1 MPQNQQ
7 QKNRKSNVKSTNKNS
22 SVENEKSK
30 HDKQYRR
37 SKSDDGSSDYSEDEN
52 SDTSSII
59 SRDSLKKTIKNGL
72 EEFDKVEYAK
82 LLAELFPSTY
92 SVKKARTLQSHS
104 KSKPIHSS
112 SSDSEEEEEKNPCPR
127 RSARLQKQYQQHQQ
141 QEKNEKECK
150 KKQEKQRKKQGTEK
164 KTSSSAKSEKED
176 LKNLEPT
183 LDKNGNYNIIIN
195 LQEPFDYLSDRYD
208 DDNSAM
214 NDSVFDDESISS
226 DQEESSGSDETY
238 RESES
243 NDSNSEEEGRFSTE
257 SSDDEDNKYSRH
269 DDDDDGDD
277 DGDDDSDDGGD
288 DDGDD
293 EGDDGDDDDSN
304 QEDVVTTRGFRNKSS
319 SSSSSSILEKANDVN
334 FTVNGK
340 SILSE
345 AKDDG
350 KNDKKSEKKNKIYGK
365 KSSDTH
371 HYHEK
376 EDEDELGSEDE
387 ATIQTIKQQMQ
398 SILEVDKNNKIAR
411 KTLQQM
417 IEKEEKIKRLRKK
430 KSIKQIRSNT
440 RKFGRLLQ
448 KKNSANDL
456 KYFKKYLTHEQQAD
470 VLKELTELNKIML
483 VDKPYRLTLLESKI
497 PQQYKAIALK
507 RIQNLRYMDTCSGE
521 YFKVKNWVDTFM
533 TIPFGVN
540 RTLPITMDVGV
551 EQCHTFMET
560 AKDILDSAVYGLNDA
575 KMQIM
580 QMVGQWI
587 SNPSALGSAIAIK
600 GPPGTG
606 KTTLVKEGISKILGR
621 DFAFIALGGATD
633 SSFLEGHSYTYEG
646 SMWGKIVEI
655 LIRCKSMNP
664 VIFFD
669 ELDKLSDTPKGEE
682 ITGIL
687 THLTDTSQNSQF
699 HDKYF
704 SEIAFDLSKCL
715 FIFSYNDESK
725 VNPILLDRMY
735 RIHTNGYGKK
745 DKTHIAQKYLIP
757 KIQSEVAFK
766 PEQIIIPDETIE
778 YIVEHHTNKEDG
790 VRNLKRCLEII
801 FTKLNLYRLM
811 KPGSKLFDKD
821 SSSIEVSFP
830 FTVTSNIVDMMI
842 KKAETNCPPMFMYT

>member
-7 QKNRKSNVKSTNKNS
+7 PQKNIKSIGTLSSKKATNEKATNKKPNL
-22 SVENEKSK
+22 
-30 HDKQYRR
+30 QYRR
-37 SKSDDGSSDYSEDEN
+37 SRSDDGN
-52 SDTSSII
+52 SDVSQEDGS
-59 SRDSLKKTIKNGL
+59 DV

-82 LLAELFPSTY
+82 LLAELFPSKY
-92 SVKKARTLQSHS
+92 SVNKAKTLQQNES
-104 KSKPIHSS
+104 KINKKIVDSS
-112 SSDSEEEEEKNPCPR
+112 SSSEEDEEERYPR
-127 RSARLQKQYQQHQQ
+127 RSARLQKQQQ
-141 QEKNEKECK
+141 QQKPERKER
-150 KKQEKQRKKQGTEK
+150 QERQSDEK
-164 KTSSSAKSEKED
+164 KDAITKRSKE
-176 LKNLEPT
+176 EEQP
-183 LDKNGNYNIIIN
+183 GNYNIVIN
-195 LQEPFDYLSDRYD
+195 LQEPFDNLSDQYD
-208 DDNSAM
+208 DDDSAL

-226 DQEESSGSDETY
+226 DQGESSGSDETY
-238 RESES
+238 RDGD
-243 NDSNSEEEGRFSTE
+243 DS
-257 SSDDEDNKYSRH
+257 
-269 DDDDDGDD
+269 DDDDD
-277 DGDDDSDDGGD
+277 DS
-288 DDGDD
+288 
-293 EGDDGDDDDSN
+293 EGTF
-304 QEDVVTTRGFRNKSS
+304 EEEEEEEEEVTTRGFRKNSASS
-319 SSSSSSILEKANDVN
+319 SSNTPAAADVVEKADNIN
-334 FTVNGK
+334 FTINGK
-340 SILSE
+340 SIFS
-345 AKDDG
+345 KDKNGEERDK
-350 KNDKKSEKKNKIYGK
+350 KNDKKNDKKD
-365 KSSDTH
+365 DTGRDD
-371 HYHEK
+371 
-376 EDEDELGSEDE
+376 EDEDEFGSEDE
-387 ATIQTIKQQMQ
+387 ATIQTIKAQMEA
-398 SILEVDKNNKIAR
+398 ILATDKNNKIAR
-411 KTLQQM
+411 KTLDQM
-417 IEKEEKIKRLRKK
+417 IEREEKIKMLRKK
-430 KSIKQIRSNT
+430 KSVKQMRSNT

-456 KYFKKYLTHEQQAD
+456 KYFKKYLSHEQQAE
-470 VLKELTELNKIML
+470 VLKELGELNKIML

-533 TIPFGVN
+533 TIPFGVHK
-540 RTLPITMDVGV
+540 TLPITMDVGV
-551 EQCHTFMET
+551 EQCHTFMEV
-560 AKDILDSAVYGLNDA
+560 AKDVLDSAVYGLNDA

-646 SMWGKIVEI
+646 STWGKIVEI

-735 RIHTNGYGKK
+735 RIHTNGYAKK

-766 PEQIIIPDETIE
+766 PDQIIIPDETIE

-821 SSSIEVSFP
+821 SSSIEVAFP
-830 FTVTSNIVDMMI
+830 FTVTSSVVDMMI
-842 KKAETNCPPMFMYT
+842 KKAETYSPPMFMYT

>member
-1 MPQNQQ
+1 LQQNESK
-7 QKNRKSNVKSTNKNS
+7 KN
-22 SVENEKSK
+22 
-30 HDKQYRR
+30 
-37 SKSDDGSSDYSEDEN
+37 
-52 SDTSSII
+52 
-59 SRDSLKKTIKNGL
+59 KKMI
-72 EEFDKVEYAK
+72 D
-82 LLAELFPSTY
+82 
-92 SVKKARTLQSHS
+92 
-104 KSKPIHSS
+104 SS
-112 SSDSEEEEEKNPCPR
+112 SSEEEEEEEEEKKQYPR
-127 RSARLQKQYQQHQQ
+127 RSARLQKQQPKLERQENKSVEKKDAGTKKDIFHQI
-141 QEKNEKECK
+141 
-150 KKQEKQRKKQGTEK
+150 KKQKYN
-164 KTSSSAKSEKED
+164 ED
-176 LKNLEPT
+176 GEEEQSGK
-183 LDKNGNYNIIIN
+183 YNIIIN
-195 LQEPFDYLSDRYD
+195 LQEPQFDYFSDRYD
-208 DDNSAM
+208 DDNDDSAM
-214 NDSVFDDESISS
+214 NDSVFDDESVSS
-226 DQEESSGSDETY
+226 DQGDSSGSDETY
-238 RESES
+238 RES
-243 NDSNSEEEGRFSTE
+243 
-257 SSDDEDNKYSRH
+257 
-269 DDDDDGDD
+269 DDDDDDSQGTDGSYEDD
-277 DGDDDSDDGGD
+277 D
-288 DDGDD
+288 
-293 EGDDGDDDDSN
+293 E
-304 QEDVVTTRGFRNKSS
+304 EEEVTTRGFRNSS
-319 SSSSSSILEKANDVN
+319 SSTNSQLAEKADNIS
-334 FTVNGK
+334 FTINGK
-340 SILSE
+340 SIFGSNDGE
-345 AKDDG
+345 EKDKDDDNVNYKG
-350 KNDKKSEKKNKIYGK
+350 KKDDKRDDKKDAGRNDE
-365 KSSDTH
+365 
-371 HYHEK
+371 
-376 EDEDELGSEDE
+376 EDEDEFGSEDE
-387 ATIQTIKQQMQ
+387 ATIQTIKAQMQ
-398 SILEVDKNNKIAR
+398 AILATDKNNKIAR
-411 KTLQQM
+411 KTLEQM
-417 IEKEEKIKRLRKK
+417 IEKEEKIKILRKK
-430 KSIKQIRSNT
+430 KSVKQIRSNT

-470 VLKELTELNKIML
+470 VLKELSELNKIML

-533 TIPFGVN
+533 TIPFGVHK
-540 RTLPITMDVGV
+540 TLPITMDVGV
-551 EQCHTFMET
+551 EQCHTFMEV
-560 AKDILDSAVYGLNDA
+560 AKDVLDSAVYGLNDA

-646 SMWGKIVEI
+646 STWGKIVEI

-669 ELDKLSDTPKGEE
+669 ELDKLSETPKGEE

-821 SSSIEVSFP
+821 SSSIEVAFP
-830 FTVTSNIVDMMI
+830 FTVTSSVVDMMI
-842 KKAETNCPPMFMYT
+842 KKAETNSPPMFMYT

>member
-1 MPQNQQ
+1 MPQKQH
-7 QKNRKSNVKSTNKNS
+7 KNLKLNTTS
-22 SVENEKSK
+22 SSKKASNEKPNL
-30 HDKQYRR
+30 QYRR
-37 SKSDDGSSDYSEDEN
+37 SRNDDGSSDGDNEDG
-52 SDTSSII
+52 SDV
-59 SRDSLKKTIKNGL
+59 
-72 EEFDKVEYAK
+72 EEFDKAEYAK
-82 LLAELFPSTY
+82 LLAELFPSKY
-92 SVKKARTLQSHS
+92 SETKAKTLQQQQQQQQG
-104 KSKPIHSS
+104 KSKKNKQIVDSS
-112 SSDSEEEEEKNPCPR
+112 SEDEEEEEQEERHPR
-127 RSARLQKQYQQHQQ
+127 RSARLQKQQQKTERSSSGRKEKKKSV
-141 QEKNEKECK
+141 EKNDTVAKSASKGAAKHELFHQI
-150 KKQEKQRKKQGTEK
+150 KKQKYN
-164 KTSSSAKSEKED
+164 ED
-176 LKNLEPT
+176 GVEQEEQP
-183 LDKNGNYNIIIN
+183 GNYNIVIN
-195 LQEPFDYLSDRYD
+195 LQEPNFDYLSDQYD
-208 DDNSAM
+208 DDNSEM

-226 DQEESSGSDETY
+226 DQGESSGSDETY
-238 RESES
+238 RDSDDDSEGSGSES
-243 NDSNSEEEGRFSTE
+243 GTERSYSEHEDEEEEVTTSGFRKN
-257 SSDDEDNKYSRH
+257 SSSSSNAQAEENGAGDNNINFTINGKSIFGNSKDGDRDGVANYKSKKDGKKDDVENDDH
-269 DDDDDGDD
+269 DDDDD
-277 DGDDDSDDGGD
+277 
-288 DDGDD
+288 
-293 EGDDGDDDDSN
+293 E
-304 QEDVVTTRGFRNKSS
+304 F
-319 SSSSSSILEKANDVN
+319 
-334 FTVNGK
+334 
-340 SILSE
+340 
-345 AKDDG
+345 
-350 KNDKKSEKKNKIYGK
+350 
-365 KSSDTH
+365 
-371 HYHEK
+371 
-376 EDEDELGSEDE
+376 GSEDE
-387 ATIQTIKQQMQ
+387 ATIRTIKAQMEA
-398 SILEVDKNNKIAR
+398 ILAKDKNNKIAR
-411 KTLQQM
+411 KTLEQM
-417 IEKEEKIKRLRKK
+417 IEKEEKIKMLRKK
-430 KSIKQIRSNT
+430 KSVKQMRSNT

-456 KYFKKYLTHEQQAD
+456 KYFKKYLTHEQQAE
-470 VLKELTELNKIML
+470 VLKELGELNKIML

-533 TIPFGVN
+533 TIPFGVH
-540 RTLPITMDVGV
+540 RMLPITMDVGV
-551 EQCHTFMET
+551 EKCHTFMEA

-587 SNPSALGSAIAIK
+587 SNPLALGSAIAIK

-646 SMWGKIVEI
+646 STWGKIVDI

-735 RIHTNGYGKK
+735 RIHTNGYAKK

-821 SSSIEVSFP
+821 SSSIEVTFP
-830 FTVTSNIVDMMI
+830 FTVTSSVVDIMI
-842 KKAETNCPPMFMYT
+842 KKAETNSPPMFMYT

>member
-7 QKNRKSNVKSTNKNS
+7 QKNRKSTGSL
-22 SVENEKSK
+22 NEKPCL
-30 HDKQYRR
+30 QYRR
-37 SKSDDGSSDYSEDEN
+37 SKNDDGSSDDGQF
-52 SDTSSII
+52 SDTSSTL
-59 SRDSLKKTIKNGL
+59 SHGDYKKKIKM

-82 LLAELFPSTY
+82 LLAELFPSKY
-92 SVKKARTLQSHS
+92 AVNKAKILQTQPQPHTR
-104 KSKPIHSS
+104 KTKQQLTDSS
-112 SSDSEEEEEKNPCPR
+112 SEEEGGSEENHKQYPR
-127 RSARLQKQYQQHQQ
+127 RSARLQKLSSNRNQ
-141 QEKNEKECK
+141 
-150 KKQEKQRKKQGTEK
+150 KQEKKEKCDDTVVKKSTKTGK
-164 KTSSSAKSEKED
+164 KEEQFYQSKKPKYNEEDDDEAKS
-176 LKNLEPT
+176 LI
-183 LDKNGNYNIIIN
+183 DKNGNYNIVIN
-195 LQEPFDYLSDRYD
+195 LQEPQFDYLSDHYD
-208 DDNSAM
+208 DDGDSAFD
-214 NDSVFDDESISS
+214 DSVFDDESISS
-226 DQEESSGSDETY
+226 DQEDSSC
-238 RESES
+238 
-243 NDSNSEEEGRFSTE
+243 
-257 SSDDEDNKYSRH
+257 SS
-269 DDDDDGDD
+269 
-277 DGDDDSDDGGD
+277 DDDSDDTYRES
-288 DDGDD
+288 DD
-293 EGDDGDDDDSN
+293 EHASGSESEYSDDDDVEE
-304 QEDVVTTRGFRNKSS
+304 QEEVTTRGSRKSS
-319 SSSSSSILEKANDVN
+319 AEDKAENIQ
-334 FTVNGK
+334 FTINGK
-340 SILSE
+340 SIFGE
-345 AKDDG
+345 EKEKNKDKVF
-350 KNDKKSEKKNKIYGK
+350 KNDGRKH
-365 KSSDTH
+365 DTSRN
-371 HYHEK
+371 
-376 EDEDELGSEDE
+376 EDEDELGSDDE

-398 SILEVDKNNKIAR
+398 AILEVDKNNKIAR
-411 KTLQQM
+411 KTLEQM

-430 KSIKQIRSNT
+430 KSVKQVRSNT

-456 KYFKKYLTHEQQAD
+456 KYFKKYLTHEQQTE
-470 VLKELTELNKIML
+470 VLKELSELNKIML

-533 TIPFGVN
+533 TIPFGVHK
-540 RTLPITMDVGV
+540 TLPITMDVGV
-551 EQCHTFMET
+551 EQCHTFMEA

-646 SMWGKIVEI
+646 STWGKIVEI

-821 SSSIEVSFP
+821 SSSIEVAFP
-830 FTVTSNIVDMMI
+830 FTVTSSVVDMMI
-842 KKAETNCPPMFMYT
+842 KKAETNSPPMFMYT

>member
-1 MPQNQQ
+1 MPQNP
-7 QKNRKSNVKSTNKNS
+7 QKKNLKLTGIS
-22 SVENEKSK
+22 SSQRVTSEKPPL
-30 HDKQYRR
+30 QYRR
-37 SKSDDGSSDYSEDEN
+37 SRNDDGDSDVTQEDG
-52 SDTSSII
+52 SDV
-59 SRDSLKKTIKNGL
+59 

-82 LLAELFPSTY
+82 LLAELFPSKY
-92 SVKKARTLQSHS
+92 SVNKAKTLQQNESRN
-104 KSKPIHSS
+104 KKIVDSS
-112 SSDSEEEEEKNPCPR
+112 SSSEEEEEEEERYPR
-127 RSARLQKQYQQHQQ
+127 RSARLQKQQKEKPER
-141 QEKNEKECK
+141 QERQGVEKKDAITKRAKEEFHPI
-150 KKQEKQRKKQGTEK
+150 KKQKHNEEC
-164 KTSSSAKSEKED
+164 EMKE
-176 LKNLEPT
+176 EQEQP
-183 LDKNGNYNIIIN
+183 GNYNIVIN
-195 LQEPFDYLSDRYD
+195 LQEPFDNLSDQYD
-208 DDNSAM
+208 DDDSAL

-226 DQEESSGSDETY
+226 DQGESSGSDETY
-238 RESES
+238 RDGD
-243 NDSNSEEEGRFSTE
+243 DS
-257 SSDDEDNKYSRH
+257 DE
-269 DDDDDGDD
+269 DDDDD
-277 DGDDDSDDGGD
+277 S
-288 DDGDD
+288 
-293 EGDDGDDDDSN
+293 EGTFEGEEEE
-304 QEDVVTTRGFRNKSS
+304 QEQEEEEVTTRGFRKNSISS
-319 SSSSSSILEKANDVN
+319 SSNTPAAAAAAATEIAEKADNIS
-334 FTVNGK
+334 FTINGK
-340 SILSE
+340 SIFSKDKDGE
-345 AKDDG
+345 EKDKNKMNYKDKKNNKKDDTG
-350 KNDKKSEKKNKIYGK
+350 RDH
-365 KSSDTH
+365 D
-371 HYHEK
+371 
-376 EDEDELGSEDE
+376 DEDEFGSEDE
-387 ATIQTIKQQMQ
+387 ATIQTIKAQMEA
-398 SILEVDKNNKIAR
+398 ILSTDKNNKIAR
-411 KTLQQM
+411 KTLDQM
-417 IEKEEKIKRLRKK
+417 IEREEKIKRLRKN
-430 KSIKQIRSNT
+430 KSVKQMRSNT
-440 RKFGRLLQ
+440 RKFGRLLK

-456 KYFKKYLTHEQQAD
+456 KYFKKYLSHEQQVE
-470 VLKELTELNKIML
+470 VLSELRELNKIML

-533 TIPFGVN
+533 TIPFGVHK
-540 RTLPITMDVGV
+540 TLPITMDVGV
-551 EQCHTFMET
+551 EQCHTFMEV
-560 AKDILDSAVYGLNDA
+560 AKDVLDSAVYGLNDA

-646 SMWGKIVEI
+646 STWGKIVDI

-766 PEQIIIPDETIE
+766 PEQIIIPDDTIE

-821 SSSIEVSFP
+821 SSSIEVAFP
-830 FTVTSNIVDMMI
+830 FTVTSSVVDMMI
-842 KKAETNCPPMFMYT
+842 KKAETYSPPMFMYT

>member
-7 QKNRKSNVKSTNKNS
+7 QKNRKLSVTSSSSKKSSSKEKEQSNL
-22 SVENEKSK
+22 
-30 HDKQYRR
+30 HQQYRR
-37 SKSDDGSSDYSEDEN
+37 SRNDDGSSDVSDDEYSDA
-52 SDTSSII
+52 SIDSPVKSS
-59 SRDSLKKTIKNGL
+59 KQEM

-82 LLAELFPSTY
+82 LLAELFPSKY
-92 SVKKARTLQSHS
+92 SVNKARTLQTHS
-104 KSKPIHSS
+104 KSQNVQSS
-112 SSDSEEEEEKNPCPR
+112 SSESESEKEEKQYPR
-127 RSARLQKQYQQHQQ
+127 RSARLQKQNGQ
-141 QEKNEKECK
+141 QEKQESRGKKETQETQGKKEKQGSQGKKETQGLDKKSTNVKNEFHQS
-150 KKQEKQRKKQGTEK
+150 KKQKYNEEKQEQQE
-164 KTSSSAKSEKED
+164 EN
-176 LKNLEPT
+176 LKNEPVV
-183 LDKNGNYNIIIN
+183 DKNGNYNIVIN
-195 LQEPFDYLSDRYD
+195 LQEPQFDYLSDRYD
-208 DDNSAM
+208 ENSEL

-226 DQEESSGSDETY
+226 DQGESSGSDETY
-238 RESES
+238 RESDDYS
-243 NDSNSEEEGRFSTE
+243 DDDSEESFSTE
-257 SSDDEDNKYSRH
+257 SSHRSHGCEDESHQDY
-269 DDDDDGDD
+269 
-277 DGDDDSDDGGD
+277 
-288 DDGDD
+288 D
-293 EGDDGDDDDSN
+293 E
-304 QEDVVTTRGFRNKSS
+304 QEQITTHGFRKNSLSS
-319 SSSSSSILEKANDVN
+319 SNVASKTENIN
-334 FTVNGK
+334 FTINGK
-340 SILSE
+340 SILGE
-345 AKDDG
+345 EKDKVNYKKDRNSSSKSD
-350 KNDKKSEKKNKIYGK
+350 KNDKNSKKD
-365 KSSDTH
+365 DTCMDN
-371 HYHEK
+371 
-376 EDEDELGSEDE
+376 DEDDLGSEDE
-387 ATIQTIKQQMQ
+387 ITIQTIKSQMQ
-398 SILEVDKNNKIAR
+398 AILEVDKNNKIAR
-411 KTLQQM
+411 NTLEQM
-417 IEKEEKIKRLRKK
+417 IEKEERIKRLRKE
-430 KSIKQIRSNT
+430 KSVKQMRSNT

-456 KYFKKYLTHEQQAD
+456 KYFKKYLTHEQQTE
-470 VLKELTELNKIML
+470 VLKELAELNKIML

-497 PQQYKAIALK
+497 PQQYKAVALK

-533 TIPFGVN
+533 TIPFGVHK
-540 RTLPITMDVGV
+540 TLSITMDVGV

-646 SMWGKIVEI
+646 STWGKIVEI

-715 FIFSYNDESK
+715 FIFSYNDESR

-735 RIHTNGYGKK
+735 RIHTNGYAKK

-766 PEQIIIPDETIE
+766 PDQIIIPDETIE

-821 SSSIEVSFP
+821 SSSIEVAFP
-830 FTVTSNIVDMMI
+830 FTVTSSVVDMMI
-842 KKAETNCPPMFMYT
+842 KKAETNAPPMFMYT

>member
-7 QKNRKSNVKSTNKNS
+7 QQKNKKSTGS
-22 SVENEKSK
+22 EKPSL
-30 HDKQYRR
+30 QYRR
-37 SKSDDGSSDYSEDEN
+37 SKNDDGSSDDDEY
-52 SDTSSII
+52 SDTSSTI
-59 SRDSLKKTIKNGL
+59 SQGPDKSSTKKKYKT
-72 EEFDKVEYAK
+72 EDFDKVEYAK

-92 SVKKARTLQSHS
+92 SVNKARTLQSQ
-104 KSKPIHSS
+104 SKPSSRKMKQQLVESS
-112 SSDSEEEEEKNPCPR
+112 SSSEEEVGEEKQHPR
-127 RSARLQKQYQQHQQ
+127 RSARLQKLSNKKQI
-141 QEKNEKECK
+141 QETRNEDARDEKHNTVEKKCEKVGKKNEEVFYQS
-150 KKQEKQRKKQGTEK
+150 KKQKYNEQDGDE
-164 KTSSSAKSEKED
+164 AKM
-176 LKNLEPT
+176 P
-183 LDKNGNYNIIIN
+183 LDKNGNYNIVIN
-195 LQEPFDYLSDRYD
+195 LQEPQFDYMSDRYD
-208 DDNSAM
+208 DDGDSAL
-214 NDSVFDDESISS
+214 NDSVFDDQSVSS
-226 DQEESSGSDETY
+226 DEGDSSYTLSDSDDTY
-238 RESES
+238 RESDDDETSSRSRSES
-243 NDSNSEEEGRFSTE
+243 CSDEEEG
-257 SSDDEDNKYSRH
+257 DDK
-269 DDDDDGDD
+269 
-277 DGDDDSDDGGD
+277 
-288 DDGDD
+288 
-293 EGDDGDDDDSN
+293 
-304 QEDVVTTRGFRNKSS
+304 QEEQEEEVTTRGFRKNSS
-319 SSSSSSILEKANDVN
+319 NTATAEEIVEKAENIQ
-334 FTVNGK
+334 FTINGK
-340 SILSE
+340 SIFGEEKVKNKEKMNCKLKSN
-345 AKDDG
+345 D
-350 KNDKKSEKKNKIYGK
+350 KNDTIETSRY
-365 KSSDTH
+365 
-371 HYHEK
+371 
-376 EDEDELGSEDE
+376 EDEEELGSEDE

-398 SILEVDKNNKIAR
+398 SILEIDKNNKIAR
-411 KTLQQM
+411 NTLEQM

-430 KSIKQIRSNT
+430 KSVKQMRSNT

-456 KYFKKYLTHEQQAD
+456 KYFKKYLTHEQQTE
-470 VLKELTELNKIML
+470 VLKELSELNKIML

-533 TIPFGVN
+533 TIPFGVHK
-540 RTLPITMDVGV
+540 TLPITMDVGV
-551 EQCHTFMET
+551 ERCHTFMEA

-646 SMWGKIVEI
+646 STWGKIVEI

-821 SSSIEVSFP
+821 SSSIEVAFP
-830 FTVTSNIVDMMI
+830 FTVTSSVVDMMI
-842 KKAETNCPPMFMYT
+842 KKAETNSPPMFMYT

>member
-1 MPQNQQ
+1 MPQNP
-7 QKNRKSNVKSTNKNS
+7 QKKNLKLNVTSSSKKSS
-22 SVENEKSK
+22 NEKPPL
-30 HDKQYRR
+30 QYRR
-37 SKSDDGSSDYSEDEN
+37 SRNDDGSSDGSEDG
-52 SDTSSII
+52 SDV
-59 SRDSLKKTIKNGL
+59 

-82 LLAELFPSTY
+82 LLAELFPSKY
-92 SVKKARTLQSHS
+92 SATKAKTLQQSTS
-104 KSKPIHSS
+104 KKSKQIVDSS
-112 SSDSEEEEEKNPCPR
+112 SSEEEEEEEKQHPR
-127 RSARLQKQYQQHQQ
+127 RSARLQKQQHKT
-141 QEKNEKECK
+141 E
-150 KKQEKQRKKQGTEK
+150 KQEKKGVEKKEKKEKEELFHQIKKQKYNEDV
-164 KTSSSAKSEKED
+164 ELQKE
-176 LKNLEPT
+176 EQQP
-183 LDKNGNYNIIIN
+183 GNYNIVIN
-195 LQEPFDYLSDRYD
+195 VQEPKLDYLSDEYD
-208 DDNSAM
+208 DDDSVM

-226 DQEESSGSDETY
+226 DQGESSGSDETY
-238 RESES
+238 TEEDSDSEGTDGS
-243 NDSNSEEEGRFSTE
+243 NYDDDDDD
-257 SSDDEDNKYSRH
+257 DDESIGGGGVASAASAGDNINFTINGKSIFGKEKFGKEKFGKENFGKENFGKEKFGKEKFDKEKDNDRVISKSKNDGKKHDTSRV
-269 DDDDDGDD
+269 DDGDD
-277 DGDDDSDDGGD
+277 DEFGSD
-288 DDGDD
+288 
-293 EGDDGDDDDSN
+293 
-304 QEDVVTTRGFRNKSS
+304 
-319 SSSSSSILEKANDVN
+319 
-334 FTVNGK
+334 
-340 SILSE
+340 
-345 AKDDG
+345 
-350 KNDKKSEKKNKIYGK
+350 
-365 KSSDTH
+365 
-371 HYHEK
+371 
-376 EDEDELGSEDE
+376 DE
-387 ATIQTIKQQMQ
+387 ATIQTIKAQMEA
-398 SILEVDKNNKIAR
+398 ILATDKNNKIAR
-411 KTLQQM
+411 KTLEQM
-417 IEKEEKIKRLRKK
+417 IEKQEKIKMLRKK
-430 KSIKQIRSNT
+430 KSVKQMRSNT

-456 KYFKKYLTHEQQAD
+456 KYFKKYLTHEEQAD
-470 VLKELTELNKIML
+470 VLKELSELNKIML

-533 TIPFGVN
+533 TIPFGVH

-551 EQCHTFMET
+551 EQCHTFMEA
-560 AKDILDSAVYGLNDA
+560 AKDTLDSAVYGLNDA

-587 SNPSALGSAIAIK
+587 SNPLALGSAIAIK

-646 SMWGKIVEI
+646 STWGKIVDI

-735 RIHTNGYGKK
+735 RIHTNGYAKK
-745 DKTHIAQKYLIP
+745 DKTHIAKRYLIP

-766 PEQIIIPDETIE
+766 PDQIIIPDETIE

-821 SSSIEVSFP
+821 SSSIDVTFP
-830 FTVTSNIVDMMI
+830 FTVTSSVVDIMI
-842 KKAETNCPPMFMYT
+842 KKAETNSPPMFMYT

>member
-1 MPQNQQ
+1 MPQNP
-7 QKNRKSNVKSTNKNS
+7 QKKNLKLTGIS
-22 SVENEKSK
+22 SSQRVTNEKPPL
-30 HDKQYRR
+30 QYRR
-37 SKSDDGSSDYSEDEN
+37 SRNDDGSSDDSEDG
-52 SDTSSII
+52 SDM
-59 SRDSLKKTIKNGL
+59 
-72 EEFDKVEYAK
+72 EEAFDKVEYAK
-82 LLAELFPSTY
+82 LLAELFPSKY
-92 SVKKARTLQSHS
+92 SATKAKTLQQQS
-104 KSKPIHSS
+104 KSKKSKQIVDSS
-112 SSDSEEEEEKNPCPR
+112 SSEEEEEEEKQHPR
-127 RSARLQKQYQQHQQ
+127 RSARLQKQQQRPER
-141 QEKNEKECK
+141 QEKKSVEKVEK
-150 KKQEKQRKKQGTEK
+150 KERKEKDELFHQIKKQKYN
-164 KTSSSAKSEKED
+164 ED
-176 LKNLEPT
+176 GEEQQP
-183 LDKNGNYNIIIN
+183 GNYNIVIN
-195 LQEPFDYLSDRYD
+195 VQEPKLDYLSDEYD
-208 DDNSAM
+208 DDDSVM

-226 DQEESSGSDETY
+226 DQGESSGSDETY
-238 RESES
+238 TENDDDESEGTGTEIS
-243 NDSNSEEEGRFSTE
+243 YEEE
-257 SSDDEDNKYSRH
+257 
-269 DDDDDGDD
+269 DGDD
-277 DGDDDSDDGGD
+277 DDE
-288 DDGDD
+288 GDD
-293 EGDDGDDDDSN
+293 EEEVITRGFRKNSSSSSNAQVAEKMTEKTKDNNINFTINGKSIFGKEIFDKEQDNDRFVISTSKNDGKHDKKHDKKHDTSRVDDGDDDD
-304 QEDVVTTRGFRNKSS
+304 
-319 SSSSSSILEKANDVN
+319 
-334 FTVNGK
+334 
-340 SILSE
+340 
-345 AKDDG
+345 
-350 KNDKKSEKKNKIYGK
+350 
-365 KSSDTH
+365 
-371 HYHEK
+371 
-376 EDEDELGSEDE
+376 DEFGSEDE
-387 ATIQTIKQQMQ
+387 ATIQTIKAQME
-398 SILEVDKNNKIAR
+398 SILATDKSNKIAR
-411 KTLQQM
+411 KTLEQM
-417 IEKEEKIKRLRKK
+417 IKKQEKIKMLRKK
-430 KSIKQIRSNT
+430 KSVKQMRSNT

-448 KKNSANDL
+448 KKNSGNDL
-456 KYFKKYLTHEQQAD
+456 KYFKKYLTHEEQAG
-470 VLKELTELNKIML
+470 VLKELGELNKIML

-533 TIPFGVN
+533 TIPFGVHK
-540 RTLPITMDVGV
+540 TLPITMDVGV
-551 EQCHTFMET
+551 EQCHTFMEA
-560 AKDILDSAVYGLNDA
+560 AKDTLDSAVYGLNDA

-587 SNPSALGSAIAIK
+587 SNPLALGSAIAIK

-633 SSFLEGHSYTYEG
+633 SSFMEGHSYTYEG
-646 SMWGKIVEI
+646 STWGKIVDI

-669 ELDKLSDTPKGEE
+669 ELDKLSETPKGEE

-735 RIHTNGYGKK
+735 RIHTNGYAKK
-745 DKTHIAQKYLIP
+745 DKTHIAKRYLIP

-821 SSSIEVSFP
+821 SSSIEVVFP
-830 FTVTSNIVDMMI
+830 FTVTSSVVDIMI
-842 KKAETNCPPMFMYT
+842 KKAETNSPPMFMYT

>member
-1 MPQNQQ
+1 MQYIDRRSKETRDGMPQNQHN
-7 QKNRKSNVKSTNKNS
+7 KNRKLTGIS
-22 SVENEKSK
+22 SSKKATNEKATNEK
-30 HDKQYRR
+30 PPLQYRR
-37 SKSDDGSSDYSEDEN
+37 SRNDDGTSDGSEDG
-52 SDTSSII
+52 SDV
-59 SRDSLKKTIKNGL
+59 

-82 LLAELFPSTY
+82 LLAELFPSKY
-92 SVKKARTLQSHS
+92 SATKAKTLQQQSQS
-104 KSKPIHSS
+104 KSKKNKQFVDSS
-112 SSDSEEEEEKNPCPR
+112 SEEEEEEGEEEGEGEEEEENQHPR
-127 RSARLQKQYQQHQQ
+127 RSARLQKKQHRPESQESKSVEKKEKDELFHQIKKQKYNEHGDLQ
-141 QEKNEKECK
+141 QEQ
-150 KKQEKQRKKQGTEK
+150 QEEQQ
-164 KTSSSAKSEKED
+164 
-176 LKNLEPT
+176 L
-183 LDKNGNYNIIIN
+183 GNYNIVIN
-195 LQEPFDYLSDRYD
+195 LQEPKLDYLSDEYD
-208 DDNSAM
+208 DGDSVM
-214 NDSVFDDESISS
+214 DDSVFDDEFVSS
-226 DQEESSGSDETY
+226 DQGETSGSDETY
-238 RESES
+238 TDNDDDDESES
-243 NDSNSEEEGRFSTE
+243 GTERSYEEEA
-257 SSDDEDNKYSRH
+257 
-269 DDDDDGDD
+269 
-277 DGDDDSDDGGD
+277 
-288 DDGDD
+288 
-293 EGDDGDDDDSN
+293 
-304 QEDVVTTRGFRNKSS
+304 QEEEEQVTTRGFRKISS
-319 SSSSSSILEKANDVN
+319 SSSNAQLAEKAEKAEKATDNIS
-334 FTVNGK
+334 FTINGK
-340 SILSE
+340 SIFGGE
-345 AKDDG
+345 KKDEKKDKDGG
-350 KNDKKSEKKNKIYGK
+350 KNDGKKNEKKH
-365 KSSDTH
+365 D
-371 HYHEK
+371 
-376 EDEDELGSEDE
+376 DDDDDFGSEDE
-387 ATIQTIKQQMQ
+387 ATIQTIKAQMEA
-398 SILEVDKNNKIAR
+398 ILATDKSNKIAR
-411 KTLQQM
+411 KTLEQM
-417 IEKEEKIKRLRKK
+417 LEKEEKIKTLRKK
-430 KSIKQIRSNT
+430 KGVKQMRSNT

-456 KYFKKYLTHEQQAD
+456 KYFKKYLTHEEQAN
-470 VLKELTELNKIML
+470 VLKELSELNKIML

-533 TIPFGVN
+533 TIPFGVH

-551 EQCHTFMET
+551 EQCHTFMEA
-560 AKDILDSAVYGLNDA
+560 AKDTLDSAVYGLNDA

-646 SMWGKIVEI
+646 STWGKIVDI
-655 LIRCKSMNP
+655 MIRCKSMNP

-669 ELDKLSDTPKGEE
+669 ELDKLSETPKGEE

-735 RIHTNGYGKK
+735 RIHTNGYNKK

-821 SSSIEVSFP
+821 SSSIDVTFP
-830 FTVTSNIVDMMI
+830 FTVTNSVVDIMI
-842 KKAETNCPPMFMYT
+842 KKVETNSAPMFMYT

>member
-1 MPQNQQ
+1 MPQNQ
-7 QKNRKSNVKSTNKNS
+7 KNNNKKSFLKSS
-22 SVENEKSK
+22 SKKTLTTEKPNL
-30 HDKQYRR
+30 QYRR
-37 SKSDDGSSDYSEDEN
+37 STNDDGSGDVSDEN
-52 SDTSSII
+52 SDSSSII
-59 SRDSLKKTIKNGL
+59 SRNSANPKKQFKKV
-72 EEFDKVEYAK
+72 EQFDKVDYAQ
-82 LLAELFPSTY
+82 LLAELFPSKY
-92 SVKKARTLQSHS
+92 STTKAQTMQNMKKKYKQVVEEE
-104 KSKPIHSS
+104 
-112 SSDSEEEEEKNPCPR
+112 SEESESETESETESEQEYRAPR
-127 RSARLQKQYQQHQQ
+127 RSARLKKQQ
-141 QEKNEKECK
+141 QEQEPKCESKAEKEVKPAKETKEELFYQSK
-150 KKQEKQRKKQGTEK
+150 KKKISHHDDGRGGHQPENKKLASS
-164 KTSSSAKSEKED
+164 TSSS
-176 LKNLEPT
+176 T
-183 LDKNGNYNIIIN
+183 GVDKNGNYNIVIN
-195 LQEPFDYLSDRYD
+195 LQEPLDYLSDQYD
-208 DDNSAM
+208 DDDSEM

-226 DQEESSGSDETY
+226 DQEGGSS
-238 RESES
+238 
-243 NDSNSEEEGRFSTE
+243 
-257 SSDDEDNKYSRH
+257 
-269 DDDDDGDD
+269 DDDDGDTLN
-277 DGDDDSDDGGD
+277 DDDSEESYNSDGSRSSFDADRDRDDN
-288 DDGDD
+288 
-293 EGDDGDDDDSN
+293 EE
-304 QEDVVTTRGFRNKSS
+304 QVTTRGFQKSAATS
-319 SSSSSSILEKANDVN
+319 ASASSITAATKDNIN

-340 SILSE
+340 SIFDKETENDKAKLKNKKHDDKYK
-345 AKDDG
+345 KDD
-350 KNDKKSEKKNKIYGK
+350 
-365 KSSDTH
+365 
-371 HYHEK
+371 
-376 EDEDELGSEDE
+376 EDEDEEEFGSEDE
-387 ATIQTIKQQMQ
+387 ATIQTIKAQMEA
-398 SILEVDKNNKIAR
+398 LLAKDKNNKIAR
-411 KTLQQM
+411 KTLDQM
-417 IEKEEKIKRLRKK
+417 IEREERIKSLRKK
-430 KSIKQIRSNT
+430 KSVKQMRSNT

-470 VLKELTELNKIML
+470 VLKELSELNKMML

-497 PQQYKAIALK
+497 PQHYKAVALK
-507 RIQNLRYMDTCSGE
+507 RIQNLRYMDSCSGE

-533 TIPFGVN
+533 TIPFGLYK
-540 RTLPITMDVGV
+540 TLPITMDAGV
-551 EQCHTFMET
+551 EQCHAFMED

-646 SMWGKIVEI
+646 STWGKIVEI

-669 ELDKLSDTPKGEE
+669 ELDKLSETPKGEE
-682 ITGIL
+682 IAGIL

-766 PEQIIIPDETIE
+766 PEQIVIADETIE

-821 SSSIEVSFP
+821 SSSIEVTFP
-830 FTVTSNIVDMMI
+830 FTVTNSVVDKMV
-842 KKAETNCPPMFMYT
+842 KKAETNSPPMFMYT

>member
-1 MPQNQQ
+1 MQYNQK
-7 QKNRKSNVKSTNKNS
+7 QKNKQDSETNKTDKSKPHLQCRRSRNDDDGNDDDCSDAS
-22 SVENEKSK
+22 SV
-30 HDKQYRR
+30 
-37 SKSDDGSSDYSEDEN
+37 
-52 SDTSSII
+52 
-59 SRDSLKKTIKNGL
+59 DSLVSNKKQFKTADK
-72 EEFDKVEYAK
+72 FDKVEYAT
-82 LLAELFPSTY
+82 LLAELFPSKY
-92 SVKKARTLQSHS
+92 SVNKARSLQTQS
-104 KSKPIHSS
+104 KKLKQHVESS
-112 SSDSEEEEEKNPCPR
+112 QSSSEEEEIEEKKSPR
-127 RSARLQKQYQQHQQ
+127 RSARLQKLSHDQNEK
-141 QEKNEKECK
+141 QEKCAEVCAKTHKNEKLVTRKSKSANAKEETFYQS
-150 KKQEKQRKKQGTEK
+150 KKQKYNE
-164 KTSSSAKSEKED
+164 ED
-176 LKNLEPT
+176 GDKPP
-183 LDKNGNYNIIIN
+183 LDKNGNYNIVIN
-195 LQEPFDYLSDRYD
+195 LQEPQFDYMTDQYD
-208 DDNSAM
+208 DDASEM

-226 DQEESSGSDETY
+226 DQEESSDNDDETY
-238 RESES
+238 NDSDHDSEGSYDSDLSES
-243 NDSNSEEEGRFSTE
+243 RSYSGDEQEEGE
-257 SSDDEDNKYSRH
+257 
-269 DDDDDGDD
+269 
-277 DGDDDSDDGGD
+277 
-288 DDGDD
+288 
-293 EGDDGDDDDSN
+293 
-304 QEDVVTTRGFRNKSS
+304 VTTRGFRNISS
-319 SSSSSSILEKANDVN
+319 SSNSGEAAQLAEKADNIS
-334 FTVNGK
+334 FTINGK
-340 SILSE
+340 SIFG
-345 AKDDG
+345 KDKDAEEKDYKG
-350 KNDKKSEKKNKIYGK
+350 KNKHHDNKHDV
-365 KSSDTH
+365 SRDDDE
-371 HYHEK
+371 HEF
-376 EDEDELGSEDE
+376 GSEDE
-387 ATIQTIKQQMQ
+387 ATIQTIKQQMEA
-398 SILEVDKNNKIAR
+398 ILSKDKNNKIAR
-411 KTLQQM
+411 KTLEQM

-430 KSIKQIRSNT
+430 KTIKQSRSNT

-456 KYFKKYLTHEQQAD
+456 KYFKKYLSHGQQVE
-470 VLKELTELNKIML
+470 VLKELGELNKIML

-533 TIPFGVN
+533 TIPFGVHK
-540 RTLPITMDVGV
+540 TLPITMDVGV
-551 EQCHTFMET
+551 EQCHTFMEL
-560 AKDILDSAVYGLNDA
+560 AKDVLDSAVYGLNDA

-646 SMWGKIVEI
+646 STWGKIVEI

-811 KPGSKLFDKD
+811 KPGSKLFYKD
-821 SSSIEVSFP
+821 SSSIEVAFP
-830 FTVTSNIVDMMI
+830 FTVTSNVVDMMI
-842 KKAETNCPPMFMYT
+842 KKAETNSPPMFMYT

>member
-7 QKNRKSNVKSTNKNS
+7 QKNRKSTDPSSKKSSLN
-22 SVENEKSK
+22 ENPSL
-30 HDKQYRR
+30 QYRR
-37 SKSDDGSSDYSEDEN
+37 SKNDDGNSDGDEY
-52 SDTSSII
+52 SDTSSTTSHGKNQHSI
-59 SRDSLKKTIKNGL
+59 KKQYNT
-72 EEFDKVEYAK
+72 EQFDKVEYAK
-82 LLAELFPSTY
+82 LLSELFPSKY
-92 SVKKARTLQSHS
+92 SVNKARTLKTQSR
-104 KSKPIHSS
+104 KMKQVVDLSS
-112 SSDSEEEEEKNPCPR
+112 SSSSSEEEVEENHYPR
-127 RSARLQKQYQQHQQ
+127 RSARLQKLSHQDQ
-141 QEKNEKECK
+141 SQKKE
-150 KKQEKQRKKQGTEK
+150 KQEKRDDVAKKGVHANKKEEVFYQSK
-164 KTSSSAKSEKED
+164 KTKYNEKDENEMDKST
-176 LKNLEPT
+176 PPP
-183 LDKNGNYNIIIN
+183 LDKNGNYNIVIN
-195 LQEPFDYLSDRYD
+195 LQEPQFDYMSDGYED
-208 DDNSAM
+208 EDNDSAM

-226 DQEESSGSDETY
+226 DQGNSSAADSDDTY
-238 RESES
+238 RESDYDSDGTRSES
-243 NDSNSEEEGRFSTE
+243 SYSDDEEEYEEEQVTTSGFRKNSSSNSESV
-257 SSDDEDNKYSRH
+257 SA
-269 DDDDDGDD
+269 
-277 DGDDDSDDGGD
+277 
-288 DDGDD
+288 
-293 EGDDGDDDDSN
+293 
-304 QEDVVTTRGFRNKSS
+304 
-319 SSSSSSILEKANDVN
+319 IAEKADIN
-334 FTVNGK
+334 FTINGK
-340 SILSE
+340 SLFGKTDE
-345 AKDDG
+345 EKDKKNYKNKGDG
-350 KNDKKSEKKNKIYGK
+350 KKHDA
-365 KSSDTH
+365 DT
-371 HYHEK
+371 YRNEY
-376 EDEDELGSEDE
+376 EDDLGSEDE

-398 SILEVDKNNKIAR
+398 AILTLDKNNKIAKR
-411 KTLQQM
+411 TLEQM
-417 IEKEEKIKRLRKK
+417 IEKEEKIKKLRKK
-430 KSIKQIRSNT
+430 KSVKQMRSNT

-456 KYFKKYLTHEQQAD
+456 KYFKKYLTHDQQSE
-470 VLKELTELNKIML
+470 VLKELEELNKIML

-533 TIPFGVN
+533 TIPFGVHK
-540 RTLPITMDVGV
+540 TLPITMDVGV
-551 EQCHTFMET
+551 EQCHTFMEA

-646 SMWGKIVEI
+646 STWGKIVEI

-735 RIHTNGYGKK
+735 RIHTNGYAKK

-821 SSSIEVSFP
+821 SSSIEVAFP
-830 FTVTSNIVDMMI
+830 FTVTSSVVDMMI
-842 KKAETNCPPMFMYT
+842 KKAETNSPPMFMYT

>member
-1 MPQNQQ
+1 MPQNQP
-7 QKNRKSNVKSTNKNS
+7 QKNIKSTGTS
-22 SVENEKSK
+22 SSKKTTNEKPNL
-30 HDKQYRR
+30 QYRR
-37 SKSDDGSSDYSEDEN
+37 SRNDDGN
-52 SDTSSII
+52 SDVSQEDGS
-59 SRDSLKKTIKNGL
+59 DV

-82 LLAELFPSTY
+82 LLAELFPSKY
-92 SVKKARTLQSHS
+92 SATKAKTLQQH
-104 KSKPIHSS
+104 KSINKKIVDSS
-112 SSDSEEEEEKNPCPR
+112 SSSEEEEEEQYLR
-127 RSARLQKQYQQHQQ
+127 RSVRLQKQQQKPERQERKEIKEKQSVFEKKDTTTKNKKEEFHQI
-141 QEKNEKECK
+141 
-150 KKQEKQRKKQGTEK
+150 KKQKHNEECDM
-164 KTSSSAKSEKED
+164 KE
-176 LKNLEPT
+176 EEQP
-183 LDKNGNYNIIIN
+183 GNYNIVIN
-195 LQEPFDYLSDRYD
+195 LQEPFDNLSDQYD
-208 DDNSAM
+208 DDSEM
-214 NDSVFDDESISS
+214 NDSVFDDDSISS
-226 DQEESSGSDETY
+226 DQGESSGSDETY
-238 RESES
+238 RDCNS
-243 NDSNSEEEGRFSTE
+243 N
-257 SSDDEDNKYSRH
+257 
-269 DDDDDGDD
+269 DDDDE
-277 DGDDDSDDGGD
+277 S
-288 DDGDD
+288 
-293 EGDDGDDDDSN
+293 EGTDTTYDN
-304 QEDVVTTRGFRNKSS
+304 EEEEVTTCGFRKKSS
-319 SSSSSSILEKANDVN
+319 SYSDNAAPPTEIAEKADNIS
-334 FTVNGK
+334 FTINGK
-340 SILSE
+340 SIFSKDKDGE
-345 AKDDG
+345 ENKDKDKMKYKDKKNNKKDDITRD
-350 KNDKKSEKKNKIYGK
+350 NDDG
-365 KSSDTH
+365 
-371 HYHEK
+371 
-376 EDEDELGSEDE
+376 DEDEFGSEDE
-387 ATIQTIKQQMQ
+387 ATIQTIKAQMEV
-398 SILEVDKNNKIAR
+398 ILATDKNNKIAK
-411 KTLQQM
+411 KTLDQM
-417 IEKEEKIKRLRKK
+417 IEKEEKIKRLRKN
-430 KSIKQIRSNT
+430 KSVKQMRSNT

-456 KYFKKYLTHEQQAD
+456 KYFKKYLTHEQQAE
-470 VLKELTELNKIML
+470 VLKELGELNKIML

-533 TIPFGVN
+533 TIPFGVHK
-540 RTLPITMDVGV
+540 TLPITMDVGV
-551 EQCHTFMET
+551 EQCHNFMEV
-560 AKDILDSAVYGLNDA
+560 AKDVLDSAVYGLNDA

-646 SMWGKIVEI
+646 STWGKIVEI

-735 RIHTNGYGKK
+735 RIHTNGYAKK

-821 SSSIEVSFP
+821 SSSIEVAFP
-830 FTVTSNIVDMMI
+830 FTVTSGVVDIMI
-842 KKAETNCPPMFMYT
+842 KKAETNSPPMFMYT

>member
-7 QKNRKSNVKSTNKNS
+7 PQKNIKSTGTS
-22 SVENEKSK
+22 SSKKATNEKANL
-30 HDKQYRR
+30 QYRR
-37 SKSDDGSSDYSEDEN
+37 SRNDDGNSDVSEDG
-52 SDTSSII
+52 SDV
-59 SRDSLKKTIKNGL
+59 
-72 EEFDKVEYAK
+72 EEFDKAEYAK
-82 LLAELFPSTY
+82 LLAELFPSKY
-92 SVKKARTLQSHS
+92 SVNKAITLQQHESRRNT
-104 KSKPIHSS
+104 KIVDSS
-112 SSDSEEEEEKNPCPR
+112 SSSEEEEEEEEQHPR
-127 RSARLQKQYQQHQQ
+127 RSARLQKQQQKPERQERKEKQERKERKEKQSVEKKDATTKCAKEEFHQS
-141 QEKNEKECK
+141 
-150 KKQEKQRKKQGTEK
+150 KKQKYNNEEQ
-164 KTSSSAKSEKED
+164 
-176 LKNLEPT
+176 P
-183 LDKNGNYNIIIN
+183 GNYNIVIN
-195 LQEPFDYLSDRYD
+195 LQEPFDHLSDQYD
-208 DDNSAM
+208 DDDSAM
-214 NDSVFDDESISS
+214 NDSVFDDQSISS
-226 DQEESSGSDETY
+226 DQGESSGSDETY
-238 RESES
+238 R
-243 NDSNSEEEGRFSTE
+243 DSDSG
-257 SSDDEDNKYSRH
+257 
-269 DDDDDGDD
+269 DDDDDEVTE
-277 DGDDDSDDGGD
+277 SSY
-288 DDGDD
+288 
-293 EGDDGDDDDSN
+293 EEE
-304 QEDVVTTRGFRNKSS
+304 QEEEQEEEVTTRGFRKNSVSS
-319 SSSSSSILEKANDVN
+319 SSNAAPAESAEKADN
-334 FTVNGK
+334 FSFTINGK
-340 SILSE
+340 SIFS
-345 AKDDG
+345 KDKDGEEKEKKNYGKKGG
-350 KNDKKSEKKNKIYGK
+350 KNDGK
-365 KSSDTH
+365 KDDTGRDH
-371 HYHEK
+371 
-376 EDEDELGSEDE
+376 EDEDEDEDEFGSEDE
-387 ATIQTIKQQMQ
+387 ATIQTIKAQMEA
-398 SILEVDKNNKIAR
+398 ILATDKNNKIAR
-411 KTLQQM
+411 KTLEQM
-417 IEKEEKIKRLRKK
+417 IEREEKIKQLRKK
-430 KSIKQIRSNT
+430 KSVKQMRSNT

-456 KYFKKYLTHEQQAD
+456 KYFKKYLSHEQQAD
-470 VLKELTELNKIML
+470 VLKELGELNKIML

-507 RIQNLRYMDTCSGE
+507 RIQNLRYMDTSSGE

-533 TIPFGVN
+533 TIPFGVHK
-540 RTLPITMDVGV
+540 TLPITMDVGV
-551 EQCHTFMET
+551 EQCHTFMEV
-560 AKDILDSAVYGLNDA
+560 AKDVLDSAVYGLNDA

-646 SMWGKIVEI
+646 STWGKIVDI

-735 RIHTNGYGKK
+735 RIHTNGYAKK

-766 PEQIIIPDETIE
+766 PEQIVIPDETIE

-821 SSSIEVSFP
+821 SSSIEVAFP
-830 FTVTSNIVDMMI
+830 FTVTSSVVDKMI
-842 KKAETNCPPMFMYT
+842 KKAETNSAPMFMYT

>member
-1 MPQNQQ
+1 MPQNQP
-7 QKNRKSNVKSTNKNS
+7 QKNIKLTGTSSSKKATNEKATNKKPNL
-22 SVENEKSK
+22 
-30 HDKQYRR
+30 QYRR
-37 SKSDDGSSDYSEDEN
+37 SRNDDGN
-52 SDTSSII
+52 SDVSEEDGS
-59 SRDSLKKTIKNGL
+59 DV

-82 LLAELFPSTY
+82 LLAELFPSKY
-92 SVKKARTLQSHS
+92 SVNKAKTLQQIDSRRN
-104 KSKPIHSS
+104 KKIVDSS
-112 SSDSEEEEEKNPCPR
+112 SSSSEEEEEEKEEEEEEERYPR
-127 RSARLQKQYQQHQQ
+127 RSVRLQKQQQHKPERKER
-141 QEKNEKECK
+141 QERQER
-150 KKQEKQRKKQGTEK
+150 QEKQSVEKKDVVTKRAKEEFHPIKKQKYNNEE
-164 KTSSSAKSEKED
+164 SELKE
-176 LKNLEPT
+176 EEQP
-183 LDKNGNYNIIIN
+183 GNYNIVIN
-195 LQEPFDYLSDRYD
+195 LQEPFDNLSDQYD
-208 DDNSAM
+208 DDDSAL

-226 DQEESSGSDETY
+226 DQGESSGSDETY
-238 RESES
+238 R
-243 NDSNSEEEGRFSTE
+243 
-257 SSDDEDNKYSRH
+257 
-269 DDDDDGDD
+269 
-277 DGDDDSDDGGD
+277 DSDSG
-288 DDGDD
+288 
-293 EGDDGDDDDSN
+293 GDDDDSEGTESSYEEE
-304 QEDVVTTRGFRNKSS
+304 QEEEEEVTTRGFRKNSASS
-319 SSSSSSILEKANDVN
+319 SSNTAAAEIAEKADNIS
-334 FTVNGK
+334 FTINGK
-340 SILSE
+340 SIFS
-345 AKDDG
+345 KDKDG
-350 KNDKKSEKKNKIYGK
+350 EEKDKKNDKKDDKKNDK
-365 KSSDTH
+365 KDNTGRD
-371 HYHEK
+371 Y
-376 EDEDELGSEDE
+376 EDEDEDEFGSEDE
-387 ATIQTIKQQMQ
+387 ATIQTIKAQMEA
-398 SILEVDKNNKIAR
+398 ILATDKNNKIAR
-411 KTLQQM
+411 KTLDQM
-417 IEKEEKIKRLRKK
+417 IEREEKIKRLRKK
-430 KSIKQIRSNT
+430 KSVKQMRSNT

-456 KYFKKYLTHEQQAD
+456 KYFKKYLSHEQQAE
-470 VLKELTELNKIML
+470 VLKELGQLNKIML

-533 TIPFGVN
+533 TIPFGVHK
-540 RTLPITMDVGV
+540 TLPITMDVGV
-551 EQCHTFMET
+551 EQCHAFMEV
-560 AKDILDSAVYGLNDA
+560 AKDVLDSAVYGLNDA

-646 SMWGKIVEI
+646 STWGKIVEI

-704 SEIAFDLSKCL
+704 SEIPFDLSKCL

-735 RIHTNGYGKK
+735 RIHTNGYAKK

-821 SSSIEVSFP
+821 STSIDVTFP
-830 FTVTSNIVDMMI
+830 FTVTSSVVDMMI
-842 KKAETNCPPMFMYT
+842 KKAETYSPPMFMYT

>member
-7 QKNRKSNVKSTNKNS
+7 QKNRKLTVTSSSSKKSS
-22 SVENEKSK
+22 SKENEKSNLQ
-30 HDKQYRR
+30 KQYRR
-37 SKSDDGSSDYSEDEN
+37 SRNDDGSSDVSGDEV
-52 SDTSSII
+52 SDTSI
-59 SRDSLKKTIKNGL
+59 DSGVKSSKPKQEM
-72 EEFDKVEYAK
+72 EEFDSVEYAK
-82 LLAELFPSTY
+82 LLAELFPSKY
-92 SVKKARTLQSHS
+92 STNKAKTLQNHS
-104 KSKPIHSS
+104 KNKLIC
-112 SSDSEEEEEKNPCPR
+112 SSDSEQEEEDQQEEEKQYPR
-127 RSARLQKQYQQHQQ
+127 RSVRLQRQCRQ
-141 QEKNEKECK
+141 QEKQG
-150 KKQEKQRKKQGTEK
+150 KQEKCNDNQIVEK
-164 KTSSSAKSEKED
+164 KTACVKKEKQEEKSK
-176 LKNLEPT
+176 KVEPT
-183 LDKNGNYNIIIN
+183 LEKNGNYNIVIN
-195 LQEPFDYLSDRYD
+195 LQEPQFDYLSDRYD
-208 DDNSAM
+208 DEDSAM

-226 DQEESSGSDETY
+226 DQGESSGSDETY
-238 RESES
+238 RES
-243 NDSNSEEEGRFSTE
+243 DSDDYSDHDSERSFSTE
-257 SSDDEDNKYSRH
+257 SSHRDDHEDDEDDSDENSDKEQITTRGFRKNSSSSSKLIEKTDNINFTINGKSILGNEKDKMSHGKKYDSENNDH
-269 DDDDDGDD
+269 DDDDDDD
-277 DGDDDSDDGGD
+277 
-288 DDGDD
+288 
-293 EGDDGDDDDSN
+293 
-304 QEDVVTTRGFRNKSS
+304 
-319 SSSSSSILEKANDVN
+319 
-334 FTVNGK
+334 
-340 SILSE
+340 
-345 AKDDG
+345 
-350 KNDKKSEKKNKIYGK
+350 
-365 KSSDTH
+365 
-371 HYHEK
+371 
-376 EDEDELGSEDE
+376 LGSEDE
-387 ATIQTIKQQMQ
+387 MTIQTIKKQMQ
-398 SILEVDKNNKIAR
+398 AILEVDKNNKIAR
-411 KTLQQM
+411 KTLEQM
-417 IEKEEKIKRLRKK
+417 IEKEERIKRLRKK
-430 KSIKQIRSNT
+430 KSVKQIRSNT

-456 KYFKKYLTHEQQAD
+456 KYFKKYLTHEQQTD

-533 TIPFGVN
+533 TIPFGVHKS
-540 RTLPITMDVGV
+540 LSITMDVGV
-551 EQCHTFMET
+551 EKCHTFMEA

-646 SMWGKIVEI
+646 STWGKIVEI

-821 SSSIEVSFP
+821 SSSIEVTFP
-830 FTVTSNIVDMMI
+830 FTVTSGVVDMMI
-842 KKAETNCPPMFMYT
+842 KKAETNSPPMFMYT

>member
-1 MPQNQQ
+1 MSQNQQ
-7 QKNRKSNVKSTNKNS
+7 QKNRKLNVTS
-22 SVENEKSK
+22 SSSKKVSNEKPNL
-30 HDKQYRR
+30 QYRR
-37 SKSDDGSSDYSEDEN
+37 SRNDDGSDIGDDN
-52 SDTSSII
+52 SD
-59 SRDSLKKTIKNGL
+59 L

-82 LLAELFPSTY
+82 LLAELFPSKY
-92 SVKKARTLQSHS
+92 STTKAKTLQQIDSR
-104 KSKPIHSS
+104 KKQIVDSS
-112 SSDSEEEEEKNPCPR
+112 SSSSEEEEEEKQYPR
-127 RSARLQKQYQQHQQ
+127 RSARLQKKQQKP
-141 QEKNEKECK
+141 ERSERSE
-150 KKQEKQRKKQGTEK
+150 KQEKQSVEKKDAIEKKNVNTKSTKKEESFHQIKKQKYNEDGEL
-164 KTSSSAKSEKED
+164 KEGEQSG
-176 LKNLEPT
+176 K
-183 LDKNGNYNIIIN
+183 YNIVIN
-195 LQEPFDYLSDRYD
+195 LQDPQFDYLSDRYD
-208 DDNSAM
+208 DGDSAM
-214 NDSVFDDESISS
+214 DDSVFDDESISS
-226 DQEESSGSDETY
+226 DQGESSGSDETY
-238 RESES
+238 RDSDDDSEVS
-243 NDSNSEEEGRFSTE
+243 GSGSETE
-257 SSDDEDNKYSRH
+257 SSYGEHEDEDDDE
-269 DDDDDGDD
+269 
-277 DGDDDSDDGGD
+277 
-288 DDGDD
+288 
-293 EGDDGDDDDSN
+293 E
-304 QEDVVTTRGFRNKSS
+304 EVTTRGFRKNSS
-319 SSSSSSILEKANDVN
+319 SSNTQVTEKGAGAGDDNIN
-334 FTVNGK
+334 FTINGK
-340 SILSE
+340 SIFGE
-345 AKDDG
+345 EKDKVNYKKD
-350 KNDKKSEKKNKIYGK
+350 KNSSNKNH
-365 KSSDTH
+365 DACLDH
-371 HYHEK
+371 D
-376 EDEDELGSEDE
+376 DEDDDDDLGSEDE
-387 ATIQTIKQQMQ
+387 ATIRTIKAQMQ
-398 SILEVDKNNKIAR
+398 AILEVDKNNKIAR
-411 KTLQQM
+411 NTLEQM
-417 IEKEEKIKRLRKK
+417 IEKEERIKRLRKK
-430 KSIKQIRSNT
+430 KNVKQTRSNT

-456 KYFKKYLTHEQQAD
+456 KYFKKYLTHEQQAE
-470 VLKELTELNKIML
+470 VLKELGELNKIML

-533 TIPFGVN
+533 TIPFGVHK
-540 RTLPITMDVGV
+540 TLPITMDVGV
-551 EQCHTFMET
+551 EQCHTFMEA

-646 SMWGKIVEI
+646 STWGKIVEI

-821 SSSIEVSFP
+821 SSSIEVAFP
-830 FTVTSNIVDMMI
+830 FTVTSNVVDMMI
-842 KKAETNCPPMFMYT
+842 KKAETNSPPMFMYT

>member
-1 MPQNQQ
+1 MPHNQH
-7 QKNRKSNVKSTNKNS
+7 QKKGGKVNVI
-22 SVENEKSK
+22 EKPNL
-30 HDKQYRR
+30 QYRR
-37 SKSDDGSSDYSEDEN
+37 SRNDDGSDTGDDN
-52 SDTSSII
+52 SDV
-59 SRDSLKKTIKNGL
+59 

-82 LLAELFPSTY
+82 LLAELFPSKY
-92 SVKKARTLQSHS
+92 STTKAKTLQKQNESR
-104 KSKPIHSS
+104 KKQIVDSS
-112 SSDSEEEEEKNPCPR
+112 SSEEEQEEREQYPR
-127 RSARLQKQYQQHQQ
+127 RSARLQKKQQKP
-141 QEKNEKECK
+141 ERSES
-150 KKQEKQRKKQGTEK
+150 EKQSIEKKDATEK
-164 KTSSSAKSEKED
+164 KNVNAKITKKEESFHQIKKQKYNEHED
-176 LKNLEPT
+176 GELKEGEQSG
-183 LDKNGNYNIIIN
+183 KYNIVIN
-195 LQEPFDYLSDRYD
+195 LQEPQFDYFSDRYD
-208 DDNSAM
+208 ENDDSAM
-214 NDSVFDDESISS
+214 DDSVFDDESISS
-226 DQEESSGSDETY
+226 DQDESSGSDETY
-238 RESES
+238 RDSDDSEGGGS
-243 NDSNSEEEGRFSTE
+243 GNETE
-257 SSDDEDNKYSRH
+257 SSYSEDENEDN
-269 DDDDDGDD
+269 DN
-277 DGDDDSDDGGD
+277 
-288 DDGDD
+288 
-293 EGDDGDDDDSN
+293 E
-304 QEDVVTTRGFRNKSS
+304 EEEEVVTTRGFRKNSS
-319 SSSSSSILEKANDVN
+319 SSNAQVTEKGAGAGAGAVAGDSNIN
-334 FTVNGK
+334 FTINGK
-340 SILSE
+340 SIFGE
-345 AKDDG
+345 
-350 KNDKKSEKKNKIYGK
+350 EKNKANYK
-365 KSSDTH
+365 KDKNSSKKHDTSRND
-371 HYHEK
+371 
-376 EDEDELGSEDE
+376 DEDDEFGSEDE
-387 ATIQTIKQQMQ
+387 ATIRTIKAQMEA
-398 SILEVDKNNKIAR
+398 ILEVDKNNKIAR
-411 KTLQQM
+411 NTLEQM
-417 IEKEEKIKRLRKK
+417 IEKEERIKRLRKK
-430 KSIKQIRSNT
+430 KNMKQTRSNT

-456 KYFKKYLTHEQQAD
+456 KYFKKYLTHEQQAE
-470 VLKELTELNKIML
+470 VLKELSELNKIML

-533 TIPFGVN
+533 TIPFGVHK
-540 RTLPITMDVGV
+540 TLPITMDVGV
-551 EQCHTFMET
+551 EQCHTFMEG

-646 SMWGKIVEI
+646 STWGKIVEI
-655 LIRCKSMNP
+655 LIRCNSMNP

-821 SSSIEVSFP
+821 SSSIEVAFP
-830 FTVTSNIVDMMI
+830 FTVTSSVVDMMI
-842 KKAETNCPPMFMYT
+842 KKAETNSPPMFMYT

>member
-1 MPQNQQ
+1 MSQNQQ
-7 QKNRKSNVKSTNKNS
+7 QKKNKQLIVTS
-22 SVENEKSK
+22 SSKKASNEKP
-30 HDKQYRR
+30 DLQYRR
-37 SKSDDGSSDYSEDEN
+37 SKNDDGN
-52 SDTSSII
+52 SDASQDGS
-59 SRDSLKKTIKNGL
+59 DV

-82 LLAELFPSTY
+82 LLAELFPSKY
-92 SVKKARTLQSHS
+92 SATRAKTLQQNERRKHKQDVDS
-104 KSKPIHSS
+104 P
-112 SSDSEEEEEKNPCPR
+112 SEEEEEEEEKQYPR
-127 RSARLQKQYQQHQQ
+127 RSARLQKQQHKP
-141 QEKNEKECK
+141 EKKEKQSVEK
-150 KKQEKQRKKQGTEK
+150 KDAITKGTKEDIFHQIKKQKFNEGGEEEQSGK
-164 KTSSSAKSEKED
+164 
-176 LKNLEPT
+176 
-183 LDKNGNYNIIIN
+183 YNIVIN
-195 LQEPFDYLSDRYD
+195 LQEPQFDYFSDQYD
-208 DDNSAM
+208 DDDDSAM

-226 DQEESSGSDETY
+226 DQGESSGSDETY
-238 RESES
+238 R
-243 NDSNSEEEGRFSTE
+243 DS
-257 SSDDEDNKYSRH
+257 
-269 DDDDDGDD
+269 
-277 DGDDDSDDGGD
+277 
-288 DDGDD
+288 
-293 EGDDGDDDDSN
+293 DDDDS
-304 QEDVVTTRGFRNKSS
+304 QRTEDSYEDDEEEEEEEEVTTRGFRKNSS
-319 SSSSSSILEKANDVN
+319 SSSNAQVAEKTDNIS
-334 FTVNGK
+334 FTINGK
-340 SILSE
+340 SIFGGKDSE
-345 AKDDG
+345 EKDKGGDDVNYNGKKDG
-350 KNDKKSEKKNKIYGK
+350 KNDDKKDGK
-365 KSSDTH
+365 KHDIGRDNDDD
-371 HYHEK
+371 
-376 EDEDELGSEDE
+376 DEIGSEDE
-387 ATIQTIKQQMQ
+387 VTIQTIKAQMEA
-398 SILEVDKNNKIAR
+398 ILATDKNNKIAR
-411 KTLQQM
+411 KTLEQM
-417 IEKEEKIKRLRKK
+417 IEKEEKIKMLRKK
-430 KSIKQIRSNT
+430 KSVKQVRSNT

-456 KYFKKYLTHEQQAD
+456 KYFKKYLTHEQQAE
-470 VLKELTELNKIML
+470 VLKELSELNKIML

-497 PQQYKAIALK
+497 PQQYKAVALK
-507 RIQNLRYMDTCSGE
+507 RIQNLRYMDTSSGE

-533 TIPFGVN
+533 TIPFGVHK
-540 RTLPITMDVGV
+540 TLPITMEVGV
-551 EQCHTFMET
+551 EQCHTFMEV
-560 AKDILDSAVYGLNDA
+560 AKDVLDSAVYGLNDA

-646 SMWGKIVEI
+646 STWGKIVEI

-669 ELDKLSDTPKGEE
+669 ELDKLSETPKGEE

-704 SEIAFDLSKCL
+704 SEIPFDLSKCL

-735 RIHTNGYGKK
+735 RIHTNGYAKK

-790 VRNLKRCLEII
+790 VRNLKRCLEIV

-821 SSSIEVSFP
+821 SSSIDVTFP
-830 FTVTSNIVDMMI
+830 FTVTTSVVDKMI
-842 KKAETNCPPMFMYT
+842 KKADTNSAPMFMYT

>member
-1 MPQNQQ
+1 MP
-7 QKNRKSNVKSTNKNS
+7 KNTKKSSSLSSKNAS
-22 SVENEKSK
+22 NEKPNL
-30 HDKQYRR
+30 QYRR
-37 SKSDDGSSDYSEDEN
+37 SRNDDDGNGGNGGSDVGDN
-52 SDTSSII
+52 DV
-59 SRDSLKKTIKNGL
+59 

-82 LLAELFPSTY
+82 LLAELFPSKY
-92 SVKKARTLQSHS
+92 SVNKAKTMQNAKIRNKQ
-104 KSKPIHSS
+104 IVE
-112 SSDSEEEEEKNPCPR
+112 SEEEEEQEEEQEEEEQSNRAPR
-127 RSARLQKQYQQHQQ
+127 RSARLQKQQQ
-141 QEKNEKECK
+141 QDHHDHVPKCVSKKESKESKEDVFYQSK
-150 KKQEKQRKKQGTEK
+150 KRKISHHDDDGETEK
-164 KTSSSAKSEKED
+164 KKMASSAIGAA
-176 LKNLEPT
+176 
-183 LDKNGNYNIIIN
+183 DKNGNYNIVIN
-195 LQEPFDYLSDRYD
+195 LQEPFDYLSDQYD
-208 DDNSAM
+208 DDDSEM
-214 NDSVFDDESISS
+214 NDSVFDDASISS
-226 DQEESSGSDETY
+226 DQEESSDDDDVRSDG
-238 RESES
+238 
-243 NDSNSEEEGRFSTE
+243 DS
-257 SSDDEDNKYSRH
+257 
-269 DDDDDGDD
+269 DDDDDSEESYDTDRSG
-277 DGDDDSDDGGD
+277 SSF
-288 DDGDD
+288 
-293 EGDDGDDDDSN
+293 DDDDE
-304 QEDVVTTRGFRNKSS
+304 QITTRGFRKDVHIPSS
-319 SSSSSSILEKANDVN
+319 SSSYPSSSIPEASSAATTDNIN
-334 FTVNGK
+334 FIVNGK
-340 SILSE
+340 SIF
-345 AKDDG
+345 
-350 KNDKKSEKKNKIYGK
+350 EKEK
-365 KSSDTH
+365 
-371 HYHEK
+371 EK
-376 EDEDELGSEDE
+376 EDGKTKIKNKSHGDKKGDKKHDTSSRVIEDHGDDDEDEEFGSEDE
-387 ATIQTIKQQMQ
+387 ATIQTIKSQME
-398 SILEVDKNNKIAR
+398 LLLATDKNNKIAR
-411 KTLQQM
+411 KTLDQM
-417 IEKEEKIKRLRKK
+417 IEKEEKIRMLRKK
-430 KSIKQIRSNT
+430 KSVKQMRSNT
-440 RKFGRLLQ
+440 RKFGRLLK

-470 VLKELTELNKIML
+470 VLKELGNLNKIML

-507 RIQNLRYMDTCSGE
+507 RIQNLRYMDSCSGE

-533 TIPFGVN
+533 TIPFGVH

-551 EQCHTFMET
+551 EQCHAFMED

-633 SSFLEGHSYTYEG
+633 SSFMEGHSYTYEG
-646 SMWGKIVEI
+646 STWGKIVDI

-669 ELDKLSDTPKGEE
+669 ELDKLSETPRGEE
-682 ITGIL
+682 IAGIL

-830 FTVTSNIVDMMI
+830 FTVTNSVVDKMV
-842 KKAETNCPPMFMYT
+842 KKAETNSPPMFMYT

>member
-1 MPQNQQ
+1 MHVNVVYRRRRDNNMPQNQQ
-7 QKNRKSNVKSTNKNS
+7 PQKNIKSTGNS
-22 SVENEKSK
+22 SSKKATNKKATNEKANL
-30 HDKQYRR
+30 QYRR
-37 SKSDDGSSDYSEDEN
+37 SRNDDGDSDVTQEDG
-52 SDTSSII
+52 SDV
-59 SRDSLKKTIKNGL
+59 

-82 LLAELFPSTY
+82 LLAELFPSKY
-92 SVKKARTLQSHS
+92 SVNKAKTLQQNESRN
-104 KSKPIHSS
+104 KKIVDSS
-112 SSDSEEEEEKNPCPR
+112 SSSEEEEEEEERYPR
-127 RSARLQKQYQQHQQ
+127 RSARLQKQQKEKPER
-141 QEKNEKECK
+141 QERQGVEKKDAITKRAKEEFHPI
-150 KKQEKQRKKQGTEK
+150 KKQKHNEEC
-164 KTSSSAKSEKED
+164 EMKE
-176 LKNLEPT
+176 EQEQP
-183 LDKNGNYNIIIN
+183 GNYNIVIN
-195 LQEPFDYLSDRYD
+195 LQEPFDNLSDQYD
-208 DDNSAM
+208 DDDSAL

-226 DQEESSGSDETY
+226 DQGESSGSDETY
-238 RESES
+238 RDGD
-243 NDSNSEEEGRFSTE
+243 DS
-257 SSDDEDNKYSRH
+257 DE
-269 DDDDDGDD
+269 DDDDD
-277 DGDDDSDDGGD
+277 S
-288 DDGDD
+288 
-293 EGDDGDDDDSN
+293 EGTFEGEEEE
-304 QEDVVTTRGFRNKSS
+304 QEQEEEEVTTRGFRKNSISS
-319 SSSSSSILEKANDVN
+319 SSNTPAAAAAAATEIAEKADNIS
-334 FTVNGK
+334 FTINGK
-340 SILSE
+340 SIFSKDKDGE
-345 AKDDG
+345 EKDKNKMNYKDKKNNKKDDTG
-350 KNDKKSEKKNKIYGK
+350 RDH
-365 KSSDTH
+365 D
-371 HYHEK
+371 
-376 EDEDELGSEDE
+376 DEDEFGSEDE
-387 ATIQTIKQQMQ
+387 ATIQTIKAQMEA
-398 SILEVDKNNKIAR
+398 ILSTDKNNKIAR
-411 KTLQQM
+411 KTLDQM
-417 IEKEEKIKRLRKK
+417 IEREEKIKRLRKN
-430 KSIKQIRSNT
+430 KSVKQMRSNT
-440 RKFGRLLQ
+440 RKFGRLLK

-456 KYFKKYLTHEQQAD
+456 KYFKKYLSHEQQVE
-470 VLKELTELNKIML
+470 VLSELRELNKIML

-533 TIPFGVN
+533 TIPFGVHK
-540 RTLPITMDVGV
+540 TLPITMDVGV
-551 EQCHTFMET
+551 EQCHTFMEV
-560 AKDILDSAVYGLNDA
+560 AKDVLDSAVYGLNDA

-646 SMWGKIVEI
+646 STWGKIVDI

-766 PEQIIIPDETIE
+766 PEQIIIPDDTIE

-821 SSSIEVSFP
+821 SSSIEVAFP
-830 FTVTSNIVDMMI
+830 FTVTSSVVDMMI
-842 KKAETNCPPMFMYT
+842 KKAETYSPPMFMYT

>member
-1 MPQNQQ
+1 MPQNQN
-7 QKNRKSNVKSTNKNS
+7 QKNRKLTVTSSSSTSKKLS
-22 SVENEKSK
+22 KEKLNLK
-30 HDKQYRR
+30 QQYRR
-37 SKSDDGSSDYSEDEN
+37 SRNDDGSSHDSADEYSDASN
-52 SDTSSII
+52 DSSV
-59 SRDSLKKTIKNGL
+59 KQQKM

-82 LLAELFPSTY
+82 LLAELFPSKY
-92 SVKKARTLQSHS
+92 SANKARTLQTQS
-104 KSKPIHSS
+104 KSQNVELSS
-112 SSDSEEEEEKNPCPR
+112 SSESESEKEEKQSLR
-127 RSARLQKQYQQHQQ
+127 RSARLQKKNRKQE
-141 QEKNEKECK
+141 QEKKAKCNEKQNVERQNDCADK
-150 KKQEKQRKKQGTEK
+150 EHQRKEDKFHPIKKQKYNEE
-164 KTSSSAKSEKED
+164 EKESTVAPLD
-176 LKNLEPT
+176 I
-183 LDKNGNYNIIIN
+183 DKNGNYNIVIN
-195 LQEPFDYLSDRYD
+195 LQEPQFDYFSDHYD
-208 DDNSAM
+208 EDSAM

-226 DQEESSGSDETY
+226 DQGESSGSDETY
-238 RESES
+238 RESDDDEYS
-243 NDSNSEEEGRFSTE
+243 DSDSERSFTTE
-257 SSDDEDNKYSRH
+257 SSHKNENENESDEDFV
-269 DDDDDGDD
+269 
-277 DGDDDSDDGGD
+277 
-288 DDGDD
+288 D
-293 EGDDGDDDDSN
+293 E
-304 QEDVVTTRGFRNKSS
+304 EVTTRGFRKNPSNTEN
-319 SSSSSSILEKANDVN
+319 IN
-334 FTVNGK
+334 FTINGK
-340 SILSE
+340 SILGSE
-345 AKDDG
+345 KDNVKCKKEDKSDSKKDDHDIRERDHDG
-350 KNDKKSEKKNKIYGK
+350 TDSEF
-365 KSSDTH
+365 
-371 HYHEK
+371 
-376 EDEDELGSEDE
+376 GSEDE
-387 ATIQTIKQQMQ
+387 ATIQTIKAQMQ
-398 SILEVDKNNKIAR
+398 AILELDKNNKIA
-411 KTLQQM
+411 KNTLQQM
-417 IEKEEKIKRLRKK
+417 IEREEKIKRLRKK
-430 KSIKQIRSNT
+430 KSVKQIRSNT

-456 KYFKKYLTHEQQAD
+456 KYFKKYLTHEQQTE
-470 VLKELTELNKIML
+470 VLKELAELNKIML

-533 TIPFGVN
+533 TIPFGVHKS
-540 RTLPITMDVGV
+540 LSITMDAGV
-551 EQCHTFMET
+551 ERCHTFMES

-606 KTTLVKEGISKILGR
+606 KTTLVKEGISRILGR

-646 SMWGKIVEI
+646 STWGKIVEI

-821 SSSIEVSFP
+821 SSSIEVAFP
-830 FTVTSNIVDMMI
+830 FTVTSSVVDLMI
-842 KKAETNCPPMFMYT
+842 KKAETNSPPMFMYT

>member
-1 MPQNQQ
+1 MPNNQQ
-7 QKNRKSNVKSTNKNS
+7 KKHQKNQKLTATS
-22 SVENEKSK
+22 SSIFEEKPNI
-30 HDKQYRR
+30 QYRR
-37 SKSDDGSSDYSEDEN
+37 SSNDDGNGGTNDDGSDV
-52 SDTSSII
+52 
-59 SRDSLKKTIKNGL
+59 

-82 LLAELFPSTY
+82 LLAELFPSKY
-92 SVKKARTLQSHS
+92 SVTKAKTLEQEQNQLK
-104 KSKPIHSS
+104 KSKQIVYSS
-112 SSDSEEEEEKNPCPR
+112 SSEEEEQEKHHHPR
-127 RSARLQKQYQQHQQ
+127 RSARLQKKQQ
-141 QEKNEKECK
+141 
-150 KKQEKQRKKQGTEK
+150 KQGTGGGGGGGQSVVEK
-164 KTSSSAKSEKED
+164 KKEKEELFHQVKKQKYNED
-176 LKNLEPT
+176 DELE
-183 LDKNGNYNIIIN
+183 KEKQSGNYNIVIN
-195 LQEPFDYLSDRYD
+195 LQEPQFDYSDQYD
-208 DDNSAM
+208 DDDDSAM

-226 DQEESSGSDETY
+226 DQGGSS
-238 RESES
+238 
-243 NDSNSEEEGRFSTE
+243 
-257 SSDDEDNKYSRH
+257 
-269 DDDDDGDD
+269 
-277 DGDDDSDDGGD
+277 DSDDTYTED
-288 DDGDD
+288 DCDSEESGSETDGSSRDGDEDEDESTGSGGSSGGGGVLTTETATSEKVADNINFTINGKSIFGKEKVGKEKDDKEKVGKEKDKLQHVKKHDTSRD
-293 EGDDGDDDDSN
+293 EGDD
-304 QEDVVTTRGFRNKSS
+304 EF
-319 SSSSSSILEKANDVN
+319 
-334 FTVNGK
+334 
-340 SILSE
+340 
-345 AKDDG
+345 
-350 KNDKKSEKKNKIYGK
+350 
-365 KSSDTH
+365 
-371 HYHEK
+371 
-376 EDEDELGSEDE
+376 GSEDE
-387 ATIQTIKQQMQ
+387 ATIQTIKAQMEL
-398 SILEVDKNNKIAR
+398 ILATDKNNKIAR
-411 KTLQQM
+411 KTLEQM
-417 IEKEEKIKRLRKK
+417 IDKEEKIKMLRKK
-430 KSIKQIRSNT
+430 KSVKQMRSNT
-440 RKFGRLLQ
+440 RKFGRLLK

-470 VLKELTELNKIML
+470 VLKELGELNKMML

-497 PQQYKAIALK
+497 PKQYKAIALK

-533 TIPFGVN
+533 TIPFGVD

-551 EQCHTFMET
+551 EQCHAFMEG

-633 SSFLEGHSYTYEG
+633 SSFMEGHSYTYEG
-646 SMWGKIVEI
+646 STWGKIVDI

-669 ELDKLSDTPKGEE
+669 ELDKLSETPRGEE
-682 ITGIL
+682 IAGIL

-830 FTVTSNIVDMMI
+830 FTVTSNVVDMMI
-842 KKAETNCPPMFMYT
+842 KKAETNSPPMFMYT

>member
-1 MPQNQQ
+1 MPQNP
-7 QKNRKSNVKSTNKNS
+7 QKKNIKLNVTS
-22 SVENEKSK
+22 SSKKTSNEKPPL
-30 HDKQYRR
+30 QYRR
-37 SKSDDGSSDYSEDEN
+37 SRNDDGSSDGSEDG
-52 SDTSSII
+52 SDV
-59 SRDSLKKTIKNGL
+59 

-82 LLAELFPSTY
+82 LLAELFPSKY
-92 SVKKARTLQSHS
+92 SATKAKTLQQSTS
-104 KSKPIHSS
+104 KKSKQVVDSS
-112 SSDSEEEEEKNPCPR
+112 SEEEEEEEKQHPR
-127 RSARLQKQYQQHQQ
+127 RSARLQKQQQKT
-141 QEKNEKECK
+141 E
-150 KKQEKQRKKQGTEK
+150 KQEKKGVEKKEKKEKEELFHQIKKQK
-164 KTSSSAKSEKED
+164 YNED
-176 LKNLEPT
+176 GELQQEQQEEQQL
-183 LDKNGNYNIIIN
+183 GNYNIVIN
-195 LQEPFDYLSDRYD
+195 LQEPKLDYLSDEYD
-208 DDNSAM
+208 DDDSVM

-226 DQEESSGSDETY
+226 DQGESSGSDETY
-238 RESES
+238 TDNDDDESEGTGTERS
-243 NDSNSEEEGRFSTE
+243 YEEEEGDD
-257 SSDDEDNKYSRH
+257 DDEGDDEEEVTTGGFRKNSSSSSNAQLAEKTTDNNINFTINGKSIFGSKDGEKKDNERVVISKSKNDGKKHDTSRV
-269 DDDDDGDD
+269 DDGDD
-277 DGDDDSDDGGD
+277 DEFGSD
-288 DDGDD
+288 
-293 EGDDGDDDDSN
+293 
-304 QEDVVTTRGFRNKSS
+304 
-319 SSSSSSILEKANDVN
+319 
-334 FTVNGK
+334 
-340 SILSE
+340 
-345 AKDDG
+345 
-350 KNDKKSEKKNKIYGK
+350 
-365 KSSDTH
+365 
-371 HYHEK
+371 
-376 EDEDELGSEDE
+376 DE
-387 ATIQTIKQQMQ
+387 ATIQTIKAQMEA
-398 SILEVDKNNKIAR
+398 ILATDKSNKIAR
-411 KTLQQM
+411 KTLEQM
-417 IEKEEKIKRLRKK
+417 IEKEEKIKTLRKK
-430 KSIKQIRSNT
+430 KGVKQMRSNT

-456 KYFKKYLTHEQQAD
+456 KYFKKYLTHEEQAG
-470 VLKELTELNKIML
+470 VLKELGELNKIML

-533 TIPFGVN
+533 TIPFGVH

-551 EQCHTFMET
+551 EQCHTFMEA
-560 AKDILDSAVYGLNDA
+560 AKDTLDSAVYGLNDA

-587 SNPSALGSAIAIK
+587 SNPLALGSAIAIK

-646 SMWGKIVEI
+646 STWGKIVDI
-655 LIRCKSMNP
+655 MIRCKSMNP

-669 ELDKLSDTPKGEE
+669 ELDKLSETPKGEE

-735 RIHTNGYGKK
+735 RIHTNGYAKK

-766 PEQIIIPDETIE
+766 PDQIIIPDETIE

-821 SSSIEVSFP
+821 SSSIEVAFP
-830 FTVTSNIVDMMI
+830 FTVTSSVVDIMI
-842 KKAETNCPPMFMYT
+842 KKAETNSPPMFMYT

>member
-7 QKNRKSNVKSTNKNS
+7 KKNRKSTGSL
-22 SVENEKSK
+22 NEKPSL
-30 HDKQYRR
+30 QYRR
-37 SKSDDGSSDYSEDEN
+37 SKNDDGSSDGSDF
-52 SDTSSII
+52 SDTSSTL
-59 SRDSLKKTIKNGL
+59 SHGDSKKKYKT
-72 EEFDKVEYAK
+72 EEFDKAEYAK
-82 LLAELFPSTY
+82 LLAELFPSKY
-92 SVKKARTLQSHS
+92 SVNKARTLQSQS
-104 KSKPIHSS
+104 KQMKLLDSS
-112 SSDSEEEEEKNPCPR
+112 SEEEEECKETQKQYPR
-127 RSARLQKQYQQHQQ
+127 RSARLQKLSNRN
-141 QEKNEKECK
+141 KNEKKEKQENQEKCDDERDAVVK
-150 KKQEKQRKKQGTEK
+150 KSDAKTGKKEEQFYQSKKQKYNE
-164 KTSSSAKSEKED
+164 ED
-176 LKNLEPT
+176 DNKAELPI
-183 LDKNGNYNIIIN
+183 DKNGNYNIVIN
-195 LQEPFDYLSDRYD
+195 LQEPQFDYMSDRYD
-208 DDNSAM
+208 DEDSAF

-226 DQEESSGSDETY
+226 DQEDSSCS
-238 RESES
+238 
-243 NDSNSEEEGRFSTE
+243 
-257 SSDDEDNKYSRH
+257 
-269 DDDDDGDD
+269 
-277 DGDDDSDDGGD
+277 DDDSDDTYRESDNETSGSESEYSD
-288 DDGDD
+288 DD
-293 EGDDGDDDDSN
+293 EEEE
-304 QEDVVTTRGFRNKSS
+304 QEHEEEEVTTRGFRKSS
-319 SSSSSSILEKANDVN
+319 SLSTDKAENIQ
-334 FTVNGK
+334 FTINGK
-340 SILSE
+340 SIFGE
-345 AKDDG
+345 EKEKDKNQVVKDDG
-350 KNDKKSEKKNKIYGK
+350 RKHGRKHDTSRNDGDG
-365 KSSDTH
+365 SDF
-371 HYHEK
+371 
-376 EDEDELGSEDE
+376 GSEDE
-387 ATIQTIKQQMQ
+387 KTIQTIKAQMQ
-398 SILEVDKNNKIAR
+398 AILEVDKNNKIAR
-411 KTLQQM
+411 NTLEQM
-417 IEKEEKIKRLRKK
+417 IQKEEKIKRLRKK
-430 KSIKQIRSNT
+430 KSVKQTRSNT

-456 KYFKKYLTHEQQAD
+456 KYFKKYLTHEQQTE
-470 VLKELTELNKIML
+470 VLKELSELNKIML

-497 PQQYKAIALK
+497 PQHYKAIALK

-533 TIPFGVN
+533 TIPFGVHK
-540 RTLPITMDVGV
+540 TLPITMDVGV
-551 EQCHTFMET
+551 EQCHTFMEA

-606 KTTLVKEGISKILGR
+606 KMTLVKEGISKILGR

-646 SMWGKIVEI
+646 STWGKIVEI

-669 ELDKLSDTPKGEE
+669 ELDKLSETPKGEE

-735 RIHTNGYGKK
+735 RIHTNGYNKK

-821 SSSIEVSFP
+821 SSSIEVAFP
-830 FTVTSNIVDMMI
+830 FTVTSSVVDLMI
-842 KKAETNCPPMFMYT
+842 KKAETNSPPMFMYT

>member
-1 MPQNQQ
+1 MPQQNQQ
-7 QKNRKSNVKSTNKNS
+7 QKNRKLTVSSSLSKKSS
-22 SVENEKSK
+22 SKENEKSNLK
-30 HDKQYRR
+30 QQYRR
-37 SKSDDGSSDYSEDEN
+37 SRNDDGSSDVSGDEV
-52 SDTSSII
+52 SDTSI
-59 SRDSLKKTIKNGL
+59 DSPVKSSNQEM
-72 EEFDKVEYAK
+72 EEFDSVEYAK
-82 LLAELFPSTY
+82 LLAELFPSKY
-92 SVKKARTLQSHS
+92 SVNKAKTLQNHS
-104 KSKPIHSS
+104 KNQLVHSS
-112 SSDSEEEEEKNPCPR
+112 ESEQEEEEEEEIQYPR
-127 RSARLQKQYQQHQQ
+127 RSVRLQKHYCQQG
-141 QEKNEKECK
+141 
-150 KKQEKQRKKQGTEK
+150 KQEKQEKCNDNQIVEK
-164 KTSSSAKSEKED
+164 KTGCVKKEKQEEKSK
-176 LKNLEPT
+176 KVEPT
-183 LDKNGNYNIIIN
+183 LEKNGNYNIVIN
-195 LQEPFDYLSDRYD
+195 LQEPQFDYLSDRYD
-208 DDNSAM
+208 DEDSAM
-214 NDSVFDDESISS
+214 NDSVFDDDSISS
-226 DQEESSGSDETY
+226 DQGESSGSDETY
-238 RESES
+238 RES
-243 NDSNSEEEGRFSTE
+243 DSDDYTEDSEGSFTTE
-257 SSDDEDNKYSRH
+257 SSGEEDSIQEEVTTRGFRKNSSSSSSSKLLEKTDNINFTINGKSILGKEKDKNHDKKY
-269 DDDDDGDD
+269 DTYVDG
-277 DGDDDSDDGGD
+277 S
-288 DDGDD
+288 
-293 EGDDGDDDDSN
+293 DDGDDDD
-304 QEDVVTTRGFRNKSS
+304 D
-319 SSSSSSILEKANDVN
+319 
-334 FTVNGK
+334 
-340 SILSE
+340 
-345 AKDDG
+345 
-350 KNDKKSEKKNKIYGK
+350 
-365 KSSDTH
+365 
-371 HYHEK
+371 
-376 EDEDELGSEDE
+376 LGSEDE
-387 ATIQTIKQQMQ
+387 MTIQTIKKQMQ
-398 SILEVDKNNKIAR
+398 AILEVDKNNKIAR
-411 KTLQQM
+411 NTLEQM
-417 IEKEEKIKRLRKK
+417 IKKEERIKKLRKK
-430 KSIKQIRSNT
+430 KSVKQIRSNT

-456 KYFKKYLTHEQQAD
+456 KYFKKYLTHEQQTD

-507 RIQNLRYMDTCSGE
+507 RIQNLRYMDTSSGE

-533 TIPFGVN
+533 TIPFGVHK
-540 RTLPITMDVGV
+540 TLSITMDVGV
-551 EQCHTFMET
+551 ERCHTFMEA

-646 SMWGKIVEI
+646 STWGKIVEI

-821 SSSIEVSFP
+821 SSSIEVAFP
-830 FTVTSNIVDMMI
+830 FTVTSSVVDMMI
-842 KKAETNCPPMFMYT
+842 KKAETNSPPMFMYT

>member
-1 MPQNQQ
+1 MYAYKCNIDTIRITDMPQNQQ
-7 QKNRKSNVKSTNKNS
+7 SQKNIKSTGTS
-22 SVENEKSK
+22 SSKKATNEKANL
-30 HDKQYRR
+30 QYRR
-37 SKSDDGSSDYSEDEN
+37 SRNDDGNSDDSQEDGSDV
-52 SDTSSII
+52 
-59 SRDSLKKTIKNGL
+59 
-72 EEFDKVEYAK
+72 EEFDKAEYAK
-82 LLAELFPSTY
+82 LLAELFPSKY
-92 SVKKARTLQSHS
+92 SINKARTLQQHESRRNTKIVDS
-104 KSKPIHSS
+104 SS
-112 SSDSEEEEEKNPCPR
+112 SSDEEEEEEEEEQHPR
-127 RSARLQKQYQQHQQ
+127 RSARLQKQQQKPEGKEKQERKEKQEGKEKQERKERQEMQSVEKKDAITKRAKEEFHQS
-141 QEKNEKECK
+141 
-150 KKQEKQRKKQGTEK
+150 KKQKYNDEYEL
-164 KTSSSAKSEKED
+164 KE
-176 LKNLEPT
+176 EEQP
-183 LDKNGNYNIIIN
+183 GNYNIVIN
-195 LQEPFDYLSDRYD
+195 LQEPFDNLSDQYD
-208 DDNSAM
+208 DDDSAM

-226 DQEESSGSDETY
+226 DQGESSGSDETY
-238 RESES
+238 R
-243 NDSNSEEEGRFSTE
+243 DSDSG
-257 SSDDEDNKYSRH
+257 
-269 DDDDDGDD
+269 DDDDGEVTE
-277 DGDDDSDDGGD
+277 SSY
-288 DDGDD
+288 
-293 EGDDGDDDDSN
+293 EEE
-304 QEDVVTTRGFRNKSS
+304 QEQEEEVTTRGFRKNSISS
-319 SSSSSSILEKANDVN
+319 SSNTPADIVEKADNIS
-334 FTVNGK
+334 FTINGK
-340 SILSE
+340 SIFSKDKDGE
-345 AKDDG
+345 EKDKNKMNYKDKKNNKKDDTG
-350 KNDKKSEKKNKIYGK
+350 RD
-365 KSSDTH
+365 DH
-371 HYHEK
+371 
-376 EDEDELGSEDE
+376 EDEDEFGSEDE
-387 ATIQTIKQQMQ
+387 ATIQTIKAQMEA
-398 SILEVDKNNKIAR
+398 ILATDKNNKIAR
-411 KTLQQM
+411 KTLDQM
-417 IEKEEKIKRLRKK
+417 IEREEKIKQLRKK
-430 KSIKQIRSNT
+430 KSVKQMRSNT

-456 KYFKKYLTHEQQAD
+456 KYFKKYLSHEQQAN
-470 VLKELTELNKIML
+470 VLKELGELNKIML
-483 VDKPYRLTLLESKI
+483 VDKPYRLTLLESNI

-533 TIPFGVN
+533 TIPFGVHK
-540 RTLPITMDVGV
+540 TLPITMDVGV
-551 EQCHTFMET
+551 EQCHTFMEV
-560 AKDILDSAVYGLNDA
+560 AKDVLDSAVYGLNDA

-646 SMWGKIVEI
+646 STWGKIVEI

-821 SSSIEVSFP
+821 SSSIEVAFP
-830 FTVTSNIVDMMI
+830 FTVTSSVVDKMI
-842 KKAETNCPPMFMYT
+842 KKAETNSAPMFMYT

>member
-1 MPQNQQ
+1 MSQQNHK
-7 QKNRKSNVKSTNKNS
+7 KNIKLNVTSKKAS
-22 SVENEKSK
+22 NEKPNL
-30 HDKQYRR
+30 QYRR
-37 SKSDDGSSDYSEDEN
+37 SRNDDGN
-52 SDTSSII
+52 SDVGDE
-59 SRDSLKKTIKNGL
+59 DSDV

-82 LLAELFPSTY
+82 LLAELFPSKY
-92 SVKKARTLQSHS
+92 SATKAKTLQQES
-104 KSKPIHSS
+104 KSKKQIIDSPS
-112 SSDSEEEEEKNPCPR
+112 SEEEEEEREEEEKHHPR
-127 RSARLQKQYQQHQQ
+127 RSERLQKRQQ
-141 QEKNEKECK
+141 KE
-150 KKQEKQRKKQGTEK
+150 KKQEKQEKRSVEKEELFHQIKKQKYNEDGELK
-164 KTSSSAKSEKED
+164 KED
-176 LKNLEPT
+176 Q
-183 LDKNGNYNIIIN
+183 NGNYNIVIN
-195 LQEPFDYLSDRYD
+195 LQEPKFDYLSDQYD
-208 DDNSAM
+208 DDNSEM

-226 DQEESSGSDETY
+226 DQG
-238 RESES
+238 ES
-243 NDSNSEEEGRFSTE
+243 NDSDDTYTEDDSNSEESGSETGE
-257 SSDDEDNKYSRH
+257 SICDDY
-269 DDDDDGDD
+269 
-277 DGDDDSDDGGD
+277 
-288 DDGDD
+288 
-293 EGDDGDDDDSN
+293 DDDDSALGSVAAASAADN
-304 QEDVVTTRGFRNKSS
+304 
-319 SSSSSSILEKANDVN
+319 IN
-334 FTVNGK
+334 FTINGQSIFGKEKIDKEKIENRVISK
-340 SILSE
+340 S
-345 AKDDG
+345 KNDG
-350 KNDKKSEKKNKIYGK
+350 KKQHDKKH
-365 KSSDTH
+365 DTSRVDDD
-371 HYHEK
+371 
-376 EDEDELGSEDE
+376 DEFGSEDE
-387 ATIQTIKQQMQ
+387 ATIRTIKAQMEA
-398 SILEVDKNNKIAR
+398 ILVTDKNNKIAR
-411 KTLQQM
+411 KTLEQM
-417 IEKEEKIKRLRKK
+417 IAKEEKIKMLRKK
-430 KSIKQIRSNT
+430 KSVKQMRSNT

-470 VLKELTELNKIML
+470 VLKELSELNKIML

-533 TIPFGVN
+533 TIPFGVH

-551 EQCHTFMET
+551 EQCHTFMEA
-560 AKDILDSAVYGLNDA
+560 AKDTLDSAVYGLNDA

-646 SMWGKIVEI
+646 STWGKIVDI
-655 LIRCKSMNP
+655 MIRCKSMNP

-669 ELDKLSDTPKGEE
+669 ELDKLSETPKGEE
-682 ITGIL
+682 IAGIL

-811 KPGSKLFDKD
+811 KPGSKLFDKN
-821 SSSIEVSFP
+821 SSSIEVAFP
-830 FTVTSNIVDMMI
+830 FTVTSNVVDIMI
-842 KKAETNCPPMFMYT
+842 KKAETNSTPMFMYT

>member
-1 MPQNQQ
+1 MPQHNQHK
-7 QKNRKSNVKSTNKNS
+7 KNLKLNVTS
-22 SVENEKSK
+22 SSKRASNEKPNL
-30 HDKQYRR
+30 QYRR
-37 SKSDDGSSDYSEDEN
+37 SRNDDGSSDVGDED
-52 SDTSSII
+52 SDV
-59 SRDSLKKTIKNGL
+59 

-82 LLAELFPSTY
+82 LLAELFPSKY
-92 SVKKARTLQSHS
+92 SATKAKTLQNES
-104 KSKPIHSS
+104 KKNKQIVDSS
-112 SSDSEEEEEKNPCPR
+112 SSEEEEEEEKQHPR
-127 RSARLQKQYQQHQQ
+127 RSERLQKQQHT
-141 QEKNEKECK
+141 EKR
-150 KKQEKQRKKQGTEK
+150 QEKQSVEKNDTVVKGAAKGAAKHELFHQIKKQK
-164 KTSSSAKSEKED
+164 YNED
-176 LKNLEPT
+176 GAEQEEQP
-183 LDKNGNYNIIIN
+183 GNYNIVIN
-195 LQEPFDYLSDRYD
+195 LQEPNFDYLSDQYD
-208 DDNSAM
+208 DDNSEM

-226 DQEESSGSDETY
+226 DQGESSGSDETY
-238 RESES
+238 RESGSES
-243 NDSNSEEEGRFSTE
+243 GAERSYSEHEDEEEEVTTRGFRKN
-257 SSDDEDNKYSRH
+257 SSSSNAQAAEKTDNINFTINGKSIFGNSKDGEQKDRDGVANYKSKKDDKK
-269 DDDDDGDD
+269 DDV
-277 DGDDDSDDGGD
+277 
-288 DDGDD
+288 
-293 EGDDGDDDDSN
+293 ENDDGDDDD
-304 QEDVVTTRGFRNKSS
+304 DF
-319 SSSSSSILEKANDVN
+319 
-334 FTVNGK
+334 
-340 SILSE
+340 
-345 AKDDG
+345 
-350 KNDKKSEKKNKIYGK
+350 
-365 KSSDTH
+365 
-371 HYHEK
+371 
-376 EDEDELGSEDE
+376 GSEDE
-387 ATIQTIKQQMQ
+387 ATIRTIKAQMEA
-398 SILEVDKNNKIAR
+398 ILAKDKNNKIAR
-411 KTLQQM
+411 KTLEQM
-417 IEKEEKIKRLRKK
+417 IEKGEKIKMLRKK
-430 KSIKQIRSNT
+430 KSVKQMRSNT

-456 KYFKKYLTHEQQAD
+456 KYFKRYLTHEQQAD
-470 VLKELTELNKIML
+470 VLKELGELNKIML

-533 TIPFGVN
+533 TIPFGVHK
-540 RTLPITMDVGV
+540 TLPITMDVGV
-551 EQCHTFMET
+551 EQCHTFMEV
-560 AKDILDSAVYGLNDA
+560 AKDVLDSAVYGLNDA

-646 SMWGKIVEI
+646 STWGKIVDI
-655 LIRCKSMNP
+655 MIRCKSMNP

-669 ELDKLSDTPKGEE
+669 ELDKLSETPKGEE

-704 SEIAFDLSKCL
+704 SEIGFDLSKCL

-735 RIHTNGYGKK
+735 RIHTNGYTKK

-778 YIVEHHTNKEDG
+778 YIVEHHTNNEDG

-821 SSSIEVSFP
+821 SSSIEVTFP
-830 FTVTSNIVDMMI
+830 FTVTTGVVDKMI
-842 KKAETNCPPMFMYT
+842 KKADTNSAPMFMYT

>member
-7 QKNRKSNVKSTNKNS
+7 PQKNIKSTGTS
-22 SVENEKSK
+22 SSKKVTNEKPNL
-30 HDKQYRR
+30 QYRR
-37 SKSDDGSSDYSEDEN
+37 SRSDDGNSDVSEDG
-52 SDTSSII
+52 SDV
-59 SRDSLKKTIKNGL
+59 
-72 EEFDKVEYAK
+72 EELDKVEYAK
-82 LLAELFPSTY
+82 LLAELFPSKY
-92 SVKKARTLQSHS
+92 SVTKAKTLQTLQQNESRRN
-104 KSKPIHSS
+104 KKIVDSS
-112 SSDSEEEEEKNPCPR
+112 SSEEEEEEEEQYLR
-127 RSARLQKQYQQHQQ
+127 RSARLQKQQQKPERKERQEMQSVEKRDAVTKRAKEEFHQI
-141 QEKNEKECK
+141 
-150 KKQEKQRKKQGTEK
+150 KKQKYNEEYE
-164 KTSSSAKSEKED
+164 SKE
-176 LKNLEPT
+176 EEQP
-183 LDKNGNYNIIIN
+183 GNYNIVIN
-195 LQEPFDYLSDRYD
+195 LQEPFDHLSDQYD
-208 DDNSAM
+208 DDDSAM

-226 DQEESSGSDETY
+226 DQGESSGSDETY
-238 RESES
+238 RDD
-243 NDSNSEEEGRFSTE
+243 DS
-257 SSDDEDNKYSRH
+257 H
-269 DDDDDGDD
+269 DDDDSEGTE
-277 DGDDDSDDGGD
+277 STFE
-288 DDGDD
+288 DD
-293 EGDDGDDDDSN
+293 E
-304 QEDVVTTRGFRNKSS
+304 EEEVTTRGFRKNSLSS
-319 SSSSSSILEKANDVN
+319 SSNAAAAAAAAAETEIAEKVDNIG
-334 FTVNGK
+334 FTINGK
-340 SILSE
+340 SIFSKDKHGE
-345 AKDDG
+345 EKDKENMSHHKNKKEDHHKNKKEDHHKNKKEDDKKDD
-350 KNDKKSEKKNKIYGK
+350 KNNKKEN
-365 KSSDTH
+365 DTTRDD
-371 HYHEK
+371 EN
-376 EDEDELGSEDE
+376 EDVFGSEDE
-387 ATIQTIKQQMQ
+387 ETIQTIKAQMEA
-398 SILEVDKNNKIAR
+398 ILAKDKNNKIAR
-411 KTLQQM
+411 KTLEQM
-417 IEKEEKIKRLRKK
+417 IEREEKIKRLRKK
-430 KSIKQIRSNT
+430 KSVKQMRSNT

-456 KYFKKYLTHEQQAD
+456 KYFKKYLSHEQQAE
-470 VLKELTELNKIML
+470 VLKELSELNKIML

-533 TIPFGVN
+533 TIPFGVHK
-540 RTLPITMDVGV
+540 TLPITMEVGV
-551 EQCHTFMET
+551 EQCHTFMEA

-633 SSFLEGHSYTYEG
+633 SSFMEGHSYTYEG
-646 SMWGKIVEI
+646 STWGKIVEI

-735 RIHTNGYGKK
+735 RIHTNGYAKK

-821 SSSIEVSFP
+821 SSSIDVTFP
-830 FTVTSNIVDMMI
+830 FTVTNSVVDKMV
-842 KKAETNCPPMFMYT
+842 KKAETNSTPMFMYT